1 MNYMKNMKSVNQII
15 QTNSMKKRWF
25 GACLWCTVMMSPSVA
40 IAQHIAVQPV
50 PQEVQMGSRIISFP
64 TALHLV
70 GGDEA
75 NVHAVNLLRTLLPD
89 AVSCSSVST
98 SGRQYRL
105 LIGEKN
111 DKSVKK
117 YRRQI
122 PPHSEG
128 YYLSVGEKEIVVAGY
143 DERGTYYGV
152 QTLRQ
157 LLSAASSASSSSSA
171 SSVSSASMSTS
182 ATPFNSAAFLSDSA
196 VSLSDSAFLPEISV
210 KDYPAVRYRG
220 VVEGFYGTPWSHEA
234 RLRQLRFYGENKM
247 NTYIYGP
254 KNDPYHSC
262 PGWRKPYPE
271 KESAQIRELVK
282 VAAENEVNFVWAIH
296 PGQDIKWND
305 EDRQLLIAKLESM
318 YDLGVRSFAVF
329 FDDISG
335 EGTDPHRQA
344 DLLNYIDRHFV
355 KAKPDVTPLVMCP
368 TEYNR
373 SWSNPKGNYLTTLGE
388 KLDPSIQIMWTGDKV
403 VADIKEESMEW
414 INARIRR
421 PAYIWWNF
429 PVSDYVRDHLLL
441 GPVYGNDTH
450 IASAMSGFV
459 ANPME
464 HAEASK
470 IAIYG
475 VADYAWN
482 PGKYDAQQAW
492 KAAIREV
499 LPGAA
504 GELQFF
510 AAHNSDLGINGHNY
524 RRDESVEVKPVVSR
538 FLKSYLTDATCLT
551 DDYQQLLSLTHR
563 MQAVSDILLVDTENR
578 PLIEEITPWLLQFKL
593 IGEIGEETLQ
603 LAQLV
608 SNGLSVQSVQKKS
621 VCEDFL
627 FKYHH
632 IRALQQQLY
641 LNDQRYNQNAY
652 QPGMRS
658 ASLVIKPLIDKTFV
672 AAVERYNRL
681 TGSSLAAM
689 VEYSPHKLVSDV
701 PQIQHLPL
709 QTRGKQ
715 VLVTPS
721 NEVVRWGAG
730 QKIEIELDKVYPLA
744 GIIVNFSKNEP
755 CLWGRFEIS
764 VDGKQW
770 RTVEH
775 LHQGVRQRVNIKNE
789 PVRFVRF
796 TNFSNDVHEV
806 FFRQFVILLS

>member
-1 MNYMKNMKSVNQII
+1 MNYMKSMKSVNQII
-15 QTNSMKKRWF
+15 QTNSMKKRWL
-25 GACLWCTVMMSPSVA
+25 GACLWCTVLMNPSVA
-40 IAQHIAVQPV
+40 TAQHMAVQPV
-50 PQEVQMGSRIISFP
+50 PQEVQMSGRTLSFP

-70 GGDEA
+70 GSDEA
-75 NVHAVNLLRTLLPD
+75 NVHAVELLRSLLPD
-89 AVSCSSVST
+89 AVPCSLASAA
-98 SGRQYRL
+98 GRQYRI

-122 PPHSEG
+122 PPHAEG
-128 YYLSVGEKEIVVAGY
+128 YYLSVGKKEIVVAGY

-157 LLSAASSASSSSSA
+157 LLSAALSESMSRSASSPKSA
-171 SSVSSASMSTS
+171 SAFSVSPASASASEVV
-182 ATPFNSAAFLSDSA
+182 LSDSA
-196 VSLSDSAFLPEISV
+196 SLPEITV

-220 VVEGFYGTPWSHEA
+220 VVEGFYGIPWSHEA

-282 VAAENEVNFVWAIH
+282 VATENEVNFVWAIH

-305 EDRQLLIAKLESM
+305 EDRRLLIAKLESM
-318 YDLGVRSFAVF
+318 YNLGVRSFAVF

-459 ANPME
+459 TNPME

-482 PGKYDAQQAW
+482 PGQYDAQQTW
-492 KAAIREV
+492 EAAIREV

-524 RRDESVEVKPVVSR
+524 RREESVEVKPVADR
-538 FLKSYLTDATCLT
+538 FLKSYLNDGTWRTE
-551 DDYQQLLSLTHR
+551 DYQQLLSLTRR
-563 MQAVSDILLVDTENR
+563 MQSASDILLVDTENR

-593 IGEIGEETLQ
+593 LGEIGEETLQ
-603 LAQLV
+603 LAQLIANGSV
-608 SNGLSVQSVQKKS
+608 SESFLSS
-621 VCEDFL
+621 
-627 FKYHH
+627 YRH

-641 LNDQRYNQNAY
+641 LNDQRYNQNGY
-652 QPGMRS
+652 QPGMRP
-658 ASLVIKPLIDKTFV
+658 ASLVIKPLIDQTFV

-681 TGSSLAAM
+681 TGSSLAAT

-709 QTRGKQ
+709 QARGKQ

-730 QKIEIELDKVYPLA
+730 QKVEIELDKVYPLT
-744 GIIVNFSKNEP
+744 GIIVNFFKNEP
-755 CLWGRFEIS
+755 CPWGRFEIS

-775 LHQGVRQRVNIKNE
+775 VHQGVRQRVYFKNE

-796 TNFSNDVHEV
+796 TNVSDEAHEV
-806 FFRQFVILLS
+806 FFRQFVIMMK

>member
-1 MNYMKNMKSVNQII
+1 MNYMKSMKSVNQII
-15 QTNSMKKRWF
+15 QTNSMKKRWL
-25 GACLWCTVMMSPSVA
+25 GACLWCTVLMNPSVA
-40 IAQHIAVQPV
+40 TAQHMAVQPV
-50 PQEVQMGSRIISFP
+50 PQEVQMGGRTLSFP

-70 GGDEA
+70 GSDEA
-75 NVHAVNLLRTLLPD
+75 NVHAVELLRSLLPD
-89 AVSCSSVST
+89 AVPCSSASAA
-98 SGRQYRL
+98 GRQYRI

-122 PPHSEG
+122 PPHAEG
-128 YYLSVGEKEIVVAGY
+128 YYLSVGKKEIVVAGY

-157 LLSAASSASSSSSA
+157 LLSAAPSESMSRSASSPKFASA
-171 SSVSSASMSTS
+171 SSVSTASASASEVV
-182 ATPFNSAAFLSDSA
+182 LSDSA
-196 VSLSDSAFLPEISV
+196 SLPEITV

-305 EDRQLLIAKLESM
+305 EDRRLLIAKLESM
-318 YDLGVRSFAVF
+318 YNLGVRSFAVF

-459 ANPME
+459 TNPME

-482 PGKYDAQQAW
+482 PGQYDAQQAW
-492 KAAIREV
+492 EAAIREV

-524 RRDESVEVKPVVSR
+524 RREESVEVKPVADR
-538 FLKSYLTDATCLT
+538 FLKSYLTDGTWRT
-551 DDYQQLLSLTHR
+551 EDYQQLLSLTRR
-563 MQAVSDILLVDTENR
+563 MQSASDILLVDTENR

-593 IGEIGEETLQ
+593 LGEIGEETLQ
-603 LAQLV
+603 LAQLIANGSV
-608 SNGLSVQSVQKKS
+608 SESFLSS
-621 VCEDFL
+621 
-627 FKYHH
+627 YRH

-641 LNDQRYNQNAY
+641 LNDQRYNQNGY
-652 QPGMRS
+652 QPGMRP
-658 ASLVIKPLIDKTFV
+658 ASLVIKPLIDQTFV

-681 TGSSLAAM
+681 TGSSLAAT

-709 QTRGKQ
+709 QARGKQ

-730 QKIEIELDKVYPLA
+730 QKVEIELDKVYPLT
-744 GIIVNFSKNEP
+744 GIIVNFFKNEP
-755 CLWGRFEIS
+755 CPWGRFEIS

-775 LHQGVRQRVNIKNE
+775 VHQGVRQRVYFKNE

-796 TNFSNDVHEV
+796 TNVSDEAHEV
-806 FFRQFVILLS
+806 FFRQFVIMMK

>member
-1 MNYMKNMKSVNQII
+1 MNYMKSMKSVNQII
-15 QTNSMKKRWF
+15 QTNSMKKRWL
-25 GACLWCTVMMSPSVA
+25 GACLWCTVLMNPSVA
-40 IAQHIAVQPV
+40 TAQHMAVQPV
-50 PQEVQMGSRIISFP
+50 PQEVQMSGRTLSFP

-70 GGDEA
+70 GSDEA
-75 NVHAVNLLRTLLPD
+75 NVHAVELLRSLLPD
-89 AVSCSSVST
+89 AVPCSSASAA
-98 SGRQYRL
+98 GRQYRI

-122 PPHSEG
+122 PPYAEG

-157 LLSAASSASSSSSA
+157 LLSAALSESMSRSASSPKSA
-171 SSVSSASMSTS
+171 SAFSVSPASASASEV
-182 ATPFNSAAFLSDSA
+182 ALSDSA
-196 VSLSDSAFLPEISV
+196 SLPEITV

-305 EDRQLLIAKLESM
+305 EDRRLLIAKLESM
-318 YDLGVRSFAVF
+318 YNLGVRSFAVF

-459 ANPME
+459 TNPME

-482 PGKYDAQQAW
+482 PGQYDAQQAW
-492 KAAIREV
+492 EAAIREV

-524 RRDESVEVKPVVSR
+524 RREESVEVKPVADR
-538 FLKSYLTDATCLT
+538 FLKSYLTDGTWRT
-551 DDYQQLLSLTHR
+551 EDYQQLLSLTRR
-563 MQAVSDILLVDTENR
+563 MQSASDILLVDTENR

-593 IGEIGEETLQ
+593 LGEIGEETLQ
-603 LAQLV
+603 LAQLIANGSV
-608 SNGLSVQSVQKKS
+608 SESFLSS
-621 VCEDFL
+621 
-627 FKYHH
+627 YRH

-641 LNDQRYNQNAY
+641 LNDQRYNQNGY
-652 QPGMRS
+652 QPGMRP
-658 ASLVIKPLIDKTFV
+658 ASLVIKPLIDQTFV

-681 TGSSLAAM
+681 TGSSLAAT

-709 QTRGKQ
+709 QARGKQ

-730 QKIEIELDKVYPLA
+730 QKVEIELDKVYPLT
-744 GIIVNFSKNEP
+744 GIIVNFFKNEP
-755 CLWGRFEIS
+755 CPWGRFEIS

-775 LHQGVRQRVNIKNE
+775 VHQGVRQRVYFKNE

-796 TNFSNDVHEV
+796 INVSDEAHEV
-806 FFRQFVILLS
+806 FFRQFVIMMK

>member
-1 MNYMKNMKSVNQII
+1 MNYMKSMKSVNQII
-15 QTNSMKKRWF
+15 QTNSMKKRWL
-25 GACLWCTVMMSPSVA
+25 GACLWCTVLMNPSVA
-40 IAQHIAVQPV
+40 TAQHMAVQPV
-50 PQEVQMGSRIISFP
+50 PQEVQMSGRTLSFP

-70 GGDEA
+70 GSDEA
-75 NVHAVNLLRTLLPD
+75 NVHAVELLRSLLPD
-89 AVSCSSVST
+89 AVPCSLASAA
-98 SGRQYRL
+98 GRQYRI

-122 PPHSEG
+122 PPHAEG
-128 YYLSVGEKEIVVAGY
+128 YYLSVGKKEIVVAGY

-157 LLSAASSASSSSSA
+157 LLSAALSESMSRSASSPKSASA
-171 SSVSSASMSTS
+171 SSVSPASASVSEV
-182 ATPFNSAAFLSDSA
+182 ALSDSA
-196 VSLSDSAFLPEISV
+196 SLPEITV

-220 VVEGFYGTPWSHEA
+220 VVEGFYGIPWSHEA

-282 VAAENEVNFVWAIH
+282 VATENEVNFVWAIH

-305 EDRQLLIAKLESM
+305 EDRRLLIAKLESM
-318 YDLGVRSFAVF
+318 YNLGVRSFAVF

-459 ANPME
+459 TNPME

-482 PGKYDAQQAW
+482 PGQYDAQQTW
-492 KAAIREV
+492 EAAIREV

-524 RRDESVEVKPVVSR
+524 RREESVEVKPVADR
-538 FLKSYLTDATCLT
+538 FLKSYLNDGTWRTE
-551 DDYQQLLSLTHR
+551 DYQQLLSLTRR
-563 MQAVSDILLVDTENR
+563 MQSASDILLVDTENR

-593 IGEIGEETLQ
+593 LGEIGEETLQ
-603 LAQLV
+603 LAQLIANGSV
-608 SNGLSVQSVQKKS
+608 SESFLSS
-621 VCEDFL
+621 
-627 FKYHH
+627 YRH

-641 LNDQRYNQNAY
+641 LNDQRYNQNGY
-652 QPGMRS
+652 QPGMRP
-658 ASLVIKPLIDKTFV
+658 ASLVIKPLIDQTFV

-681 TGSSLAAM
+681 TGSSLAAT

-709 QTRGKQ
+709 QARGKQ

-730 QKIEIELDKVYPLA
+730 QKVEIELDKVYPLT
-744 GIIVNFSKNEP
+744 GIIVNFFKNEP
-755 CLWGRFEIS
+755 CPWGRFEIS

-775 LHQGVRQRVNIKNE
+775 VHQGVRQRVYFKNE

-796 TNFSNDVHEV
+796 TNVSDEAHEV
-806 FFRQFVILLS
+806 FFRQFVIMMK

>member
-1 MNYMKNMKSVNQII
+1 MNYMKSMKSVNQII
-15 QTNSMKKRWF
+15 QTNSMKKRWL
-25 GACLWCTVMMSPSVA
+25 GACLWCTVLMSPSVA
-40 IAQHIAVQPV
+40 TAQHMAVQPV
-50 PQEVQMGSRIISFP
+50 PQEVQMSGRTLSFP

-70 GGDEA
+70 GSDEA
-75 NVHAVNLLRTLLPD
+75 NVHAVELLRSLLPD
-89 AVSCSSVST
+89 AVPCSSASAA
-98 SGRQYRL
+98 GRQYRI

-122 PPHSEG
+122 PPHAEG
-128 YYLSVGEKEIVVAGY
+128 YYLSVGKKEIVVAGY

-157 LLSAASSASSSSSA
+157 LLSAALSESMSRSASSPKSASA
-171 SSVSSASMSTS
+171 SSVSPASASASEV
-182 ATPFNSAAFLSDSA
+182 ALSDSA
-196 VSLSDSAFLPEISV
+196 SLPEITV

-305 EDRQLLIAKLESM
+305 EDRRLLIAKLESM
-318 YDLGVRSFAVF
+318 YNLGVRSFAVF

-459 ANPME
+459 TNPME

-482 PGKYDAQQAW
+482 PGQYDAQQAW
-492 KAAIREV
+492 EAAIREV

-524 RRDESVEVKPVVSR
+524 RREESVEVKPVADR
-538 FLKSYLTDATCLT
+538 FLKSYLTDGTWRT
-551 DDYQQLLSLTHR
+551 EDYQQLLSLTRR
-563 MQAVSDILLVDTENR
+563 MQSASDILLVDTENR

-593 IGEIGEETLQ
+593 LGEIGEETLQ
-603 LAQLV
+603 LAQLIANGSV
-608 SNGLSVQSVQKKS
+608 SESFLSS
-621 VCEDFL
+621 
-627 FKYHH
+627 YRH

-641 LNDQRYNQNAY
+641 LNDQRYNQNGY
-652 QPGMRS
+652 QPGMRP
-658 ASLVIKPLIDKTFV
+658 ASLVIKPLIDQTFV

-681 TGSSLAAM
+681 TGSSLAAT

-709 QTRGKQ
+709 QARGKQ

-730 QKIEIELDKVYPLA
+730 QKVEIELDKVYPLT
-744 GIIVNFSKNEP
+744 GIIVNFFKNEP
-755 CLWGRFEIS
+755 CPWGRFEIS

-775 LHQGVRQRVNIKNE
+775 VHQGVRQRVYFKNE

-796 TNFSNDVHEV
+796 TNVSDEAHEV
-806 FFRQFVILLS
+806 FFRQFVIMMK

>member
-1 MNYMKNMKSVNQII
+1 MNYMKSMKSENQII
-15 QTNSMKKRWF
+15 QTNSMKKRWL
-25 GACLWCTVMMSPSVA
+25 GACLWCTVLMNPSVA
-40 IAQHIAVQPV
+40 TAQHMAVQPV
-50 PQEVQMGSRIISFP
+50 PQEVQMSGRTLSFP

-70 GGDEA
+70 GSDEA
-75 NVHAVNLLRTLLPD
+75 NVHAVELLRSLLPD
-89 AVSCSSVST
+89 AVPCSSASAA
-98 SGRQYRL
+98 GRQYRI

-122 PPHSEG
+122 PPYAEG

-157 LLSAASSASSSSSA
+157 LLSAALSESMSRSA
-171 SSVSSASMSTS
+171 SSVSPASASASEV
-182 ATPFNSAAFLSDSA
+182 ALADSA
-196 VSLSDSAFLPEISV
+196 SLPEITV

-247 NTYIYGP
+247 NIYIYGP

-282 VAAENEVNFVWAIH
+282 VATENEVNFVWAIH

-305 EDRQLLIAKLESM
+305 EDRRLLIAKLESM
-318 YDLGVRSFAVF
+318 YNLGVRSFAVF

-459 ANPME
+459 TNPME

-482 PGKYDAQQAW
+482 PGQYDAQQAW
-492 KAAIREV
+492 EAAIREV

-524 RRDESVEVKPVVSR
+524 RREESVEVKPVADR
-538 FLKSYLTDATCLT
+538 FLKSYLTDGTWRT
-551 DDYQQLLSLTHR
+551 EDYQQLLSLTRR
-563 MQAVSDILLVDTENR
+563 MQSASDILLVDTENR

-593 IGEIGEETLQ
+593 LGEIGEETLQ
-603 LAQLV
+603 LAQLIANGSV
-608 SNGLSVQSVQKKS
+608 SESFLSS
-621 VCEDFL
+621 
-627 FKYHH
+627 YRH

-641 LNDQRYNQNAY
+641 LNDQRYNQNGY
-652 QPGMRS
+652 QPGMRP
-658 ASLVIKPLIDKTFV
+658 ASLVIKPLIDQTFV

-681 TGSSLAAM
+681 TGSSLAAT

-709 QTRGKQ
+709 QARGKQ

-730 QKIEIELDKVYPLA
+730 QKVEIELDKVYPLT
-744 GIIVNFSKNEP
+744 GIIVNFFKNEP
-755 CLWGRFEIS
+755 CPWGRFEIS

-775 LHQGVRQRVNIKNE
+775 VHQGVRQRVYFKNE

-796 TNFSNDVHEV
+796 TNVSDEAHEV
-806 FFRQFVILLS
+806 FFRQFVIMMK

>member
-1 MNYMKNMKSVNQII
+1 MNYMKSMKSENQII
-15 QTNSMKKRWF
+15 QTNSMKKRWL
-25 GACLWCTVMMSPSVA
+25 GACLWCTVLMNPSVA
-40 IAQHIAVQPV
+40 TAQHMAVQPV
-50 PQEVQMGSRIISFP
+50 PQEVQMSGRTLSFP

-70 GGDEA
+70 GSDEA
-75 NVHAVNLLRTLLPD
+75 NVHAVELLRSLLPD
-89 AVSCSSVST
+89 AVPCSSASAA
-98 SGRQYRL
+98 GRQYRI

-122 PPHSEG
+122 PPHAEG
-128 YYLSVGEKEIVVAGY
+128 YYLSVGKKEIVVAGY

-157 LLSAASSASSSSSA
+157 LLSAALSESMSRSASSPKSA
-171 SSVSSASMSTS
+171 SAFSVSPASASASEVV
-182 ATPFNSAAFLSDSA
+182 LSDSA
-196 VSLSDSAFLPEISV
+196 SLPEITV

-305 EDRQLLIAKLESM
+305 EDRRLLIAKLESM
-318 YDLGVRSFAVF
+318 YNLGVRSFAVF

-459 ANPME
+459 TNPME

-482 PGKYDAQQAW
+482 PGQYDAQQAW
-492 KAAIREV
+492 EAAIREV

-524 RRDESVEVKPVVSR
+524 RREESVEVKPVADR
-538 FLKSYLTDATCLT
+538 FLKSYLTDGTWRT
-551 DDYQQLLSLTHR
+551 EDYQLLLSLTRR
-563 MQAVSDILLVDTENR
+563 MQSASDILLVDTENR
-578 PLIEEITPWLLQFKL
+578 PLIKEITPWLLQFKL
-593 IGEIGEETLQ
+593 LGEIGEETLQ
-603 LAQLV
+603 LAQLIANGSV
-608 SNGLSVQSVQKKS
+608 SESFLSS
-621 VCEDFL
+621 
-627 FKYHH
+627 YRH

-641 LNDQRYNQNAY
+641 LNDQRYNQNGY
-652 QPGMRS
+652 QPGMRP
-658 ASLVIKPLIDKTFV
+658 ASLVIKPLIDQTFV

-681 TGSSLAAM
+681 TGSSLAAT

-709 QTRGKQ
+709 QARGKQ

-730 QKIEIELDKVYPLA
+730 QKVEIELDKVYPLT
-744 GIIVNFSKNEP
+744 GIIVNFFKNEP
-755 CLWGRFEIS
+755 CPWGRFEIS

-775 LHQGVRQRVNIKNE
+775 VHQGVRQRVYFKNE

-796 TNFSNDVHEV
+796 TNVSDEAHEV
-806 FFRQFVILLS
+806 FFRQFVIMMK

>member
-1 MNYMKNMKSVNQII
+1 MNYMKSMKSVNQII
-15 QTNSMKKRWF
+15 QTNSMKKRWL
-25 GACLWCTVMMSPSVA
+25 GACLWCTVLMNPSVA
-40 IAQHIAVQPV
+40 TAQHMAVQPV
-50 PQEVQMGSRIISFP
+50 PQEVQMSGRTLSFP

-70 GGDEA
+70 GSDEA
-75 NVHAVNLLRTLLPD
+75 NVHAVELLRSLLPD
-89 AVSCSSVST
+89 AVPCSSASAA
-98 SGRQYRL
+98 GRQYRI

-122 PPHSEG
+122 PPHAEG
-128 YYLSVGEKEIVVAGY
+128 YYLSVGKKEIVVAGY

-157 LLSAASSASSSSSA
+157 LLSAALSESMSRSASSPKSA
-171 SSVSSASMSTS
+171 SAFSVSPASASASEV
-182 ATPFNSAAFLSDSA
+182 ALSDSA
-196 VSLSDSAFLPEISV
+196 SLPEITV

-305 EDRQLLIAKLESM
+305 EDRRLLIAKLESM
-318 YDLGVRSFAVF
+318 YNLGVRSFAVF

-459 ANPME
+459 TNPME

-482 PGKYDAQQAW
+482 PGQYDAQQAW
-492 KAAIREV
+492 EAAIREV

-524 RRDESVEVKPVVSR
+524 RREESVEVKPVADR
-538 FLKSYLTDATCLT
+538 FLKSYLTDGTWRT
-551 DDYQQLLSLTHR
+551 EDYQQLLSLTRR
-563 MQAVSDILLVDTENR
+563 MQSASDILLVDTENR

-593 IGEIGEETLQ
+593 LGEIGEETLQ
-603 LAQLV
+603 LAQLIANGSV
-608 SNGLSVQSVQKKS
+608 SESFLSS
-621 VCEDFL
+621 
-627 FKYHH
+627 YRH

-641 LNDQRYNQNAY
+641 LNDQRYNQNGY
-652 QPGMRS
+652 QPGMRP
-658 ASLVIKPLIDKTFV
+658 ASLVIKPLIDQTFV

-681 TGSSLAAM
+681 TGSSLAAT

-709 QTRGKQ
+709 QARGKQ

-730 QKIEIELDKVYPLA
+730 QKVEIELDKVYPLT
-744 GIIVNFSKNEP
+744 GIIVNFFKNEP
-755 CLWGRFEIS
+755 CPWGRFEIS

-775 LHQGVRQRVNIKNE
+775 VHQGVRQRVYFKNE

-796 TNFSNDVHEV
+796 TNVSDEAHEV
-806 FFRQFVILLS
+806 FFRQFVIMMK

>member
-1 MNYMKNMKSVNQII
+1 MKSMKSVNQII
-15 QTNSMKKRWF
+15 QTNSMKKRWL
-25 GACLWCTVMMSPSVA
+25 GACLWCTVLMNPSVA
-40 IAQHIAVQPV
+40 TAQHTCVQPV
-50 PQEVQMGSRIISFP
+50 PQEVQMGGRTLSFP

-75 NVHAVNLLRTLLPD
+75 NVHAVELLRSLLPD
-89 AVSCSSVST
+89 AVPCSSASAA
-98 SGRQYRL
+98 GRQYRI

-122 PPHSEG
+122 PPHAEG

-157 LLSAASSASSSSSA
+157 LLSAATSESMPASSASA
-171 SSVSSASMSTS
+171 SSEPMPASSTS
-182 ATPFNSAAFLSDSA
+182 APSASEVALADSA
-196 VSLSDSAFLPEISV
+196 SIPEITV

-305 EDRQLLIAKLESM
+305 EDRRLLIAKLESM
-318 YDLGVRSFAVF
+318 YNLGVRSFAVF

-403 VADIKEESMEW
+403 VVDIKEESMEW

-459 ANPME
+459 TNPME

-482 PGKYDAQQAW
+482 PGQYDAQRAW
-492 KAAIREV
+492 EAAIREV

-524 RRDESVEVKPVVSR
+524 RREESVEVKPVADR
-538 FLKSYLTDATCLT
+538 FLKSYLTDGTWRT
-551 DDYQQLLSLTHR
+551 EDYQQLLSLTRR
-563 MQAVSDILLVDTENR
+563 MQSASDILLVDTENR

-593 IGEIGEETLQ
+593 LGEIGEETLQ
-603 LAQLV
+603 LAQLIANGAV
-608 SNGLSVQSVQKKS
+608 SESFLSS
-621 VCEDFL
+621 
-627 FKYHH
+627 YRH

-641 LNDQRYNQNAY
+641 LNDQRYNQNGY
-652 QPGMRS
+652 QPGMRP
-658 ASLVIKPLIDKTFV
+658 ASLVIKPLIDQTFV

-681 TGSSLAAM
+681 TGSSLAAT

-709 QTRGKQ
+709 QARGKQ

-730 QKIEIELDKVYPLA
+730 QKVEIELDKVYPLT
-744 GIIVNFSKNEP
+744 GIIVNFFKNEP
-755 CLWGRFEIS
+755 CPWGRFEIS

-775 LHQGVRQRVNIKNE
+775 VHQGVRQRVYFKNE

-796 TNFSNDVHEV
+796 TNVSDEAHEV
-806 FFRQFVILLS
+806 FFRQFVIMMK

>member
-1 MNYMKNMKSVNQII
+1 MNYMKSMKSENQII
-15 QTNSMKKRWF
+15 QTNSMKKRWL
-25 GACLWCTVMMSPSVA
+25 GACLWCTVLMNPSVA
-40 IAQHIAVQPV
+40 TAQHMAVQPV
-50 PQEVQMGSRIISFP
+50 PQEVQMSGRTLSFP

-70 GGDEA
+70 GSDEA
-75 NVHAVNLLRTLLPD
+75 NVHAVELLRSLLPD
-89 AVSCSSVST
+89 AVPCSSASAA
-98 SGRQYRL
+98 GRQYRI

-122 PPHSEG
+122 PPHAEG

-157 LLSAASSASSSSSA
+157 LLSTALSESMSRSASSPKSASA
-171 SSVSSASMSTS
+171 SSVSPASASASEV
-182 ATPFNSAAFLSDSA
+182 ALSDSA
-196 VSLSDSAFLPEISV
+196 SLPEITV

-247 NTYIYGP
+247 NIYIYGP

-282 VAAENEVNFVWAIH
+282 VATENEVNFVWAIH

-305 EDRQLLIAKLESM
+305 EDRRLLIAKLESM
-318 YDLGVRSFAVF
+318 YNLGVRSFAVF

-459 ANPME
+459 TNPME

-482 PGKYDAQQAW
+482 PGQYDAQRAW
-492 KAAIREV
+492 EAAIREV

-524 RRDESVEVKPVVSR
+524 RREESVEVKPVADR
-538 FLKSYLTDATCLT
+538 FLKSYLTDGTWRT
-551 DDYQQLLSLTHR
+551 EDYQLLLSLTRR
-563 MQAVSDILLVDTENR
+563 MQSASDILLVDTENR

-593 IGEIGEETLQ
+593 LGEIGEETLQ
-603 LAQLV
+603 LAQLIANGSV
-608 SNGLSVQSVQKKS
+608 SESFLSS
-621 VCEDFL
+621 
-627 FKYHH
+627 YRH

-641 LNDQRYNQNAY
+641 LNDQRYNQNGY
-652 QPGMRS
+652 QPGMRP
-658 ASLVIKPLIDKTFV
+658 ASLVIKPLIDQTFV

-681 TGSSLAAM
+681 TGSSLAAT

-709 QTRGKQ
+709 QARGKQ

-730 QKIEIELDKVYPLA
+730 QKVEIELDKVYPLT
-744 GIIVNFSKNEP
+744 GIIVNFFKNEP
-755 CLWGRFEIS
+755 CPWGRFEIS

-775 LHQGVRQRVNIKNE
+775 VHQGVRQRVYFKNE

-796 TNFSNDVHEV
+796 TNVSDEAHEV
-806 FFRQFVILLS
+806 FFRQFVIMMK

>member
-1 MNYMKNMKSVNQII
+1 MNYMKSMKSENQII
-15 QTNSMKKRWF
+15 QTNSMKKRWL
-25 GACLWCTVMMSPSVA
+25 GACLWCTVLMNPSVA
-40 IAQHIAVQPV
+40 TAQHMAVQPV
-50 PQEVQMGSRIISFP
+50 PQEVQMSGRTLSFP

-70 GGDEA
+70 GSDEA
-75 NVHAVNLLRTLLPD
+75 NVHAVELLRSLLPD
-89 AVSCSSVST
+89 AVPCSSASAA
-98 SGRQYRL
+98 GRQYRI

-122 PPHSEG
+122 PPHAEG

-157 LLSAASSASSSSSA
+157 LLSAALSESMSRSASSPKSASA
-171 SSVSSASMSTS
+171 SSVSPASASASEV
-182 ATPFNSAAFLSDSA
+182 ALSDSA
-196 VSLSDSAFLPEISV
+196 SLPEITV

-305 EDRQLLIAKLESM
+305 EDRRLLIAKLESM
-318 YDLGVRSFAVF
+318 YNLGVRSFAVF

-459 ANPME
+459 TNPME

-482 PGKYDAQQAW
+482 PGQYDAQQAW
-492 KAAIREV
+492 EAAIREV

-524 RRDESVEVKPVVSR
+524 RREESVEVKPVADR
-538 FLKSYLTDATCLT
+538 FLKSYLTDGTWRT
-551 DDYQQLLSLTHR
+551 EDYQQLLSLTRR
-563 MQAVSDILLVDTENR
+563 MQSASDILLVDTENR

-593 IGEIGEETLQ
+593 LGEIGEETLQ
-603 LAQLV
+603 LAQLIANGSV
-608 SNGLSVQSVQKKS
+608 SESFLSS
-621 VCEDFL
+621 
-627 FKYHH
+627 YRH

-641 LNDQRYNQNAY
+641 LNDQRYNQNGY
-652 QPGMRS
+652 QPGMRP
-658 ASLVIKPLIDKTFV
+658 ASLVIKPLIDQTFV

-681 TGSSLAAM
+681 TGSSLAAT

-709 QTRGKQ
+709 QARGKQ

-730 QKIEIELDKVYPLA
+730 QKVEIELDKVYPLT
-744 GIIVNFSKNEP
+744 GIIVNFFKNEP
-755 CLWGRFEIS
+755 CPWGRFEIS

-775 LHQGVRQRVNIKNE
+775 VHQGVRQRVYFKNE

-796 TNFSNDVHEV
+796 TNVSDEAHEV
-806 FFRQFVILLS
+806 FFRQFVIMMK

>member
-1 MNYMKNMKSVNQII
+1 MNYMKSMKSVNQII
-15 QTNSMKKRWF
+15 QTNSMKKRWL
-25 GACLWCTVMMSPSVA
+25 GACLWCTVLMNPSVA
-40 IAQHIAVQPV
+40 TAQHMAVQPV
-50 PQEVQMGSRIISFP
+50 PQEVQMSGRTLSFP

-70 GGDEA
+70 GSDEA
-75 NVHAVNLLRTLLPD
+75 NVHAVELLRSLLPD
-89 AVSCSSVST
+89 AVPCSLASAA
-98 SGRQYRL
+98 GRQYRI

-122 PPHSEG
+122 PPHAEG
-128 YYLSVGEKEIVVAGY
+128 YYLSVGKKEIVVAGY

-157 LLSAASSASSSSSA
+157 LLSAALSESISRSASSPKSASA
-171 SSVSSASMSTS
+171 SSVSPASASVSEV
-182 ATPFNSAAFLSDSA
+182 ALSDSA
-196 VSLSDSAFLPEISV
+196 SLPEITV

-220 VVEGFYGTPWSHEA
+220 VVEGFYGIPWSHEA

-282 VAAENEVNFVWAIH
+282 VATENEVNFVWAIH

-305 EDRQLLIAKLESM
+305 EDRRLLIAKLESM
-318 YDLGVRSFAVF
+318 YNLGVRSFAVF

-459 ANPME
+459 TNPME

-482 PGKYDAQQAW
+482 PGQYDAQQAW
-492 KAAIREV
+492 EAAIREV

-524 RRDESVEVKPVVSR
+524 RREESVEVKPVADR
-538 FLKSYLTDATCLT
+538 FLKSYLTDGTWRT
-551 DDYQQLLSLTHR
+551 EDYQQLLSLTRR
-563 MQAVSDILLVDTENR
+563 MQSASDILLVDTENR

-593 IGEIGEETLQ
+593 LGEIGEETLQ
-603 LAQLV
+603 LAQLIANGSV
-608 SNGLSVQSVQKKS
+608 SESFLSS
-621 VCEDFL
+621 
-627 FKYHH
+627 YRH

-641 LNDQRYNQNAY
+641 LNDQRYNQNGY
-652 QPGMRS
+652 QPGMRP
-658 ASLVIKPLIDKTFV
+658 ASLVIKPLIDQTFV

-681 TGSSLAAM
+681 TGSSLAAT

-709 QTRGKQ
+709 QARGKQ

-730 QKIEIELDKVYPLA
+730 QKVEIELDKVYPLT
-744 GIIVNFSKNEP
+744 GIIVNFFKNEP
-755 CLWGRFEIS
+755 CPWGRFEIS

-775 LHQGVRQRVNIKNE
+775 VHQGVRQRVYFKNE

-796 TNFSNDVHEV
+796 TNVSDEAHEV
-806 FFRQFVILLS
+806 FFRQFVIMMK

>member
-1 MNYMKNMKSVNQII
+1 MNYMKSMKSENQII
-15 QTNSMKKRWF
+15 QTNSMKKRWL
-25 GACLWCTVMMSPSVA
+25 GACLWCTVLMNPSVA
-40 IAQHIAVQPV
+40 TAQHMAVQPV
-50 PQEVQMGSRIISFP
+50 PQEVQMSGRTLSFP

-70 GGDEA
+70 GSDEA
-75 NVHAVNLLRTLLPD
+75 NVHAVELLRSLLPD
-89 AVSCSSVST
+89 AVPCSSASAA
-98 SGRQYRL
+98 GRQYRI

-122 PPHSEG
+122 PPHAEG

-157 LLSAASSASSSSSA
+157 LLSAALSESMSRSASSPKSASA
-171 SSVSSASMSTS
+171 SSVSPASASASEV
-182 ATPFNSAAFLSDSA
+182 ALSDSA
-196 VSLSDSAFLPEISV
+196 SLPEITV

-305 EDRQLLIAKLESM
+305 EDRRLLIAKLESM
-318 YDLGVRSFAVF
+318 YNLGVRSFAVF

-459 ANPME
+459 TNPME

-482 PGKYDAQQAW
+482 PGQYDAQQTW
-492 KAAIREV
+492 EAAIREV

-524 RRDESVEVKPVVSR
+524 RREESVEVKPVADR
-538 FLKSYLTDATCLT
+538 FLKSYLTDGTWRT
-551 DDYQQLLSLTHR
+551 EDYQQLLSLTRR
-563 MQAVSDILLVDTENR
+563 MQSASDILLVDTENR

-593 IGEIGEETLQ
+593 LGEIGEETLQ
-603 LAQLV
+603 LAQLIANGSV
-608 SNGLSVQSVQKKS
+608 SESFLSS
-621 VCEDFL
+621 
-627 FKYHH
+627 YRH

-641 LNDQRYNQNAY
+641 LNDQRYNQNGY
-652 QPGMRS
+652 QPGMRP
-658 ASLVIKPLIDKTFV
+658 ASLVIKPLIDQTFV

-681 TGSSLAAM
+681 TGSSLAAT

-709 QTRGKQ
+709 QARGKQ

-730 QKIEIELDKVYPLA
+730 QKVEIELDKVYPLT
-744 GIIVNFSKNEP
+744 GIIVNFFKNEP
-755 CLWGRFEIS
+755 CPWGRFEIS

-775 LHQGVRQRVNIKNE
+775 VHQGVRQRVYFKNE

-796 TNFSNDVHEV
+796 TNVSDEAHEV
-806 FFRQFVILLS
+806 FFRQFVIMMK

>member
-1 MNYMKNMKSVNQII
+1 MNYMKSMKSENQII
-15 QTNSMKKRWF
+15 QTNSMKKRWL
-25 GACLWCTVMMSPSVA
+25 GACLWCTVLMNPSVA
-40 IAQHIAVQPV
+40 TAQHMAVQPV
-50 PQEVQMGSRIISFP
+50 PQEVQMSGRTLSFP

-70 GGDEA
+70 GSDEA
-75 NVHAVNLLRTLLPD
+75 NVHAVELLRSLLPD
-89 AVSCSSVST
+89 AVPCSSASAA
-98 SGRQYRL
+98 GRQYRI

-122 PPHSEG
+122 PPHAEG
-128 YYLSVGEKEIVVAGY
+128 YYLSVGKKEIVVAGY

-157 LLSAASSASSSSSA
+157 LLSAALSESMSRSASSPKFASA
-171 SSVSSASMSTS
+171 SSVSTASASVSEV
-182 ATPFNSAAFLSDSA
+182 ALSDSA
-196 VSLSDSAFLPEISV
+196 SLPEITV

-282 VAAENEVNFVWAIH
+282 VATENEVNFVWAIH

-305 EDRQLLIAKLESM
+305 EGRRLLIAKLESM
-318 YDLGVRSFAVF
+318 YNLGVRSFAVF

-403 VADIKEESMEW
+403 VADIKEESMAW

-459 ANPME
+459 TNPME

-482 PGKYDAQQAW
+482 PGQYDAQQAW
-492 KAAIREV
+492 EAAIREV

-524 RRDESVEVKPVVSR
+524 RREESVEVKPVADR
-538 FLKSYLTDATCLT
+538 FLKSYLTDGTWRT
-551 DDYQQLLSLTHR
+551 EDYQQLLSLTRR
-563 MQAVSDILLVDTENR
+563 MQSASDILLVDTENR

-593 IGEIGEETLQ
+593 LGEIGEETLQ
-603 LAQLV
+603 LAQLI
-608 SNGLSVQSVQKKS
+608 SNGSVSESFLSS
-621 VCEDFL
+621 
-627 FKYHH
+627 YRH

-641 LNDQRYNQNAY
+641 LNDQRYNQNGY
-652 QPGMRS
+652 QPGMRP
-658 ASLVIKPLIDKTFV
+658 ASLVIKPLIDQTFV

-681 TGSSLAAM
+681 TGSSLAAT

-709 QTRGKQ
+709 QARGKQ

-730 QKIEIELDKVYPLA
+730 QKVEIELDKVYPLT
-744 GIIVNFSKNEP
+744 GIIVNFFKNEP
-755 CLWGRFEIS
+755 CPWGRFEIS

-775 LHQGVRQRVNIKNE
+775 VHQGVRQRVYFKNE

-796 TNFSNDVHEV
+796 TNVSDEAHEV
-806 FFRQFVILLS
+806 FFRQFVIMMK

>member
-1 MNYMKNMKSVNQII
+1 MNYMKSMKSVNQII
-15 QTNSMKKRWF
+15 QTNSMKKRWL
-25 GACLWCTVMMSPSVA
+25 GACLWCTVLMNPSVA
-40 IAQHIAVQPV
+40 TAQHMAVQPV
-50 PQEVQMGSRIISFP
+50 PQAVQMSGRTLSFP

-70 GGDEA
+70 GSDEA
-75 NVHAVNLLRTLLPD
+75 NVHAVDLLRSLLPD
-89 AVSCSSVST
+89 AVPCSSASAA
-98 SGRQYRL
+98 GRQYRI

-122 PPHSEG
+122 PPHAEG
-128 YYLSVGEKEIVVAGY
+128 YYLSVGKKEIVVAGY

-157 LLSAASSASSSSSA
+157 LLSAAPSESMSRSASSPKFASA
-171 SSVSSASMSTS
+171 SSVSTASASASEVV
-182 ATPFNSAAFLSDSA
+182 LSDSA
-196 VSLSDSAFLPEISV
+196 SLPEITV

-305 EDRQLLIAKLESM
+305 EDRRLLIAKLESM
-318 YDLGVRSFAVF
+318 YNLGVRSFAVF

-459 ANPME
+459 TNPME

-482 PGKYDAQQAW
+482 PGQYDAQQAW
-492 KAAIREV
+492 EAAIREV

-524 RRDESVEVKPVVSR
+524 RREESVEVKPVADR
-538 FLKSYLTDATCLT
+538 FLKSYLTDGTWRT
-551 DDYQQLLSLTHR
+551 EDYQQLLSLTRR
-563 MQAVSDILLVDTENR
+563 MQSASDILLVDTENR

-593 IGEIGEETLQ
+593 LGEIGEETLQ
-603 LAQLV
+603 LAQLIANGSV
-608 SNGLSVQSVQKKS
+608 SESFLSS
-621 VCEDFL
+621 
-627 FKYHH
+627 YRH

-641 LNDQRYNQNAY
+641 LNDQRYNQNGY
-652 QPGMRS
+652 QPGMRP
-658 ASLVIKPLIDKTFV
+658 ASLVIKPLIDQTFV

-681 TGSSLAAM
+681 TGSSLAAT

-709 QTRGKQ
+709 QARGKQ

-730 QKIEIELDKVYPLA
+730 QKVEIELDKVYPLT
-744 GIIVNFSKNEP
+744 GIIVNFFKNEP
-755 CLWGRFEIS
+755 CPWGRFEIS

-775 LHQGVRQRVNIKNE
+775 VHQGVRQRVYFKNE

-796 TNFSNDVHEV
+796 TNVSDEAHEV
-806 FFRQFVILLS
+806 FFRQFVIMMK

>member
-1 MNYMKNMKSVNQII
+1 MNYMKSMKSVNQII
-15 QTNSMKKRWF
+15 QTNSMKKRWL
-25 GACLWCTVMMSPSVA
+25 GACLWCTVLMNPSVA
-40 IAQHIAVQPV
+40 TAQHMAVQPV
-50 PQEVQMGSRIISFP
+50 PQEVQMSGRTLSFP

-70 GGDEA
+70 GSDEA
-75 NVHAVNLLRTLLPD
+75 NVHAVELLRSLLPD
-89 AVSCSSVST
+89 AVPCSSASAA
-98 SGRQYRL
+98 GRQYRI

-122 PPHSEG
+122 PPHAEG
-128 YYLSVGEKEIVVAGY
+128 YYLSVGKKEIVVAGY

-157 LLSAASSASSSSSA
+157 LLSAALSESMSRSASSPKSA
-171 SSVSSASMSTS
+171 SAFSVSPASASASEV
-182 ATPFNSAAFLSDSA
+182 ALSDSA
-196 VSLSDSAFLPEISV
+196 SLPEITV

-305 EDRQLLIAKLESM
+305 EDRRLLIAKLESM
-318 YDLGVRSFAVF
+318 YNLGVRSFAVF

-459 ANPME
+459 TNPME

-482 PGKYDAQQAW
+482 PGQYDAQQTW
-492 KAAIREV
+492 EAAIREV

-524 RRDESVEVKPVVSR
+524 RREESVEVKPVADR
-538 FLKSYLTDATCLT
+538 FLKSYLTDGTWRT
-551 DDYQQLLSLTHR
+551 EDYQLLLSLTRR
-563 MQAVSDILLVDTENR
+563 MQSASDILLVDTENR

-593 IGEIGEETLQ
+593 LGEIGEETLQ
-603 LAQLV
+603 LAQLIANGSV
-608 SNGLSVQSVQKKS
+608 SESFLSS
-621 VCEDFL
+621 
-627 FKYHH
+627 YRH

-641 LNDQRYNQNAY
+641 LNDQRYNQNGY
-652 QPGMRS
+652 QPGMRP
-658 ASLVIKPLIDKTFV
+658 ASLVIKPLIDQTFV

-681 TGSSLAAM
+681 TGSSLAAT

-709 QTRGKQ
+709 QARGKQ

-730 QKIEIELDKVYPLA
+730 QKVEIELDKVYPLT
-744 GIIVNFSKNEP
+744 GIIVNFFKNEP
-755 CLWGRFEIS
+755 CPWGRFEIS

-775 LHQGVRQRVNIKNE
+775 VHQGVRQRVYFKNE

-796 TNFSNDVHEV
+796 TNVSDEAHEV
-806 FFRQFVILLS
+806 FFRQFVIMMK

>member
-1 MNYMKNMKSVNQII
+1 MKSMKSVNQII
-15 QTNSMKKRWF
+15 QTNSMKKRWL
-25 GACLWCTVMMSPSVA
+25 GACLWCTVLMNPTVA
-40 IAQHIAVQPV
+40 TAQHTCVQPV
-50 PQEVQMGSRIISFP
+50 PQEVQMGGRTLSFP

-75 NVHAVNLLRTLLPD
+75 NVHAVELLRSLLPD
-89 AVSCSSVST
+89 AVPCSSASAA
-98 SGRQYRL
+98 GRQYRI

-122 PPHSEG
+122 PPHAEG

-157 LLSAASSASSSSSA
+157 LLSSALSESMPASSASASPESMPASA
-171 SSVSSASMSTS
+171 SASEVV
-182 ATPFNSAAFLSDSA
+182 LSDSA
-196 VSLSDSAFLPEISV
+196 SLPEITV

-305 EDRQLLIAKLESM
+305 EDRRLLIAKLESM
-318 YDLGVRSFAVF
+318 YNLGVRSFAVF

-459 ANPME
+459 TNPME

-482 PGKYDAQQAW
+482 PGQYDAQQAW
-492 KAAIREV
+492 EAAIREV

-524 RRDESVEVKPVVSR
+524 RREESVEVKPVADR
-538 FLKSYLTDATCLT
+538 FLKSYLTDGTWRT
-551 DDYQQLLSLTHR
+551 EDYQQLLSLTRR
-563 MQAVSDILLVDTENR
+563 MQSASDILLVDTENR

-593 IGEIGEETLQ
+593 LGEIGEETLQ
-603 LAQLV
+603 LAQLIANGSV
-608 SNGLSVQSVQKKS
+608 SESFLSS
-621 VCEDFL
+621 
-627 FKYHH
+627 YRH

-641 LNDQRYNQNAY
+641 LNDQRYNQNGY
-652 QPGMRS
+652 QPGMRP
-658 ASLVIKPLIDKTFV
+658 ASLVIKPLIDQTFV

-681 TGSSLAAM
+681 TGSSLAAT

-709 QTRGKQ
+709 QARGKQ

-730 QKIEIELDKVYPLA
+730 QKVEIELDKVYPLT
-744 GIIVNFSKNEP
+744 GIIVNFFKNEP
-755 CLWGRFEIS
+755 CPWGRFEIS

-775 LHQGVRQRVNIKNE
+775 VHQGVRQRVYFKNE

-796 TNFSNDVHEV
+796 TNVSDEAHEV
-806 FFRQFVILLS
+806 FFRQFVIMMK

>member
-1 MNYMKNMKSVNQII
+1 MNYMKSMKSVNQII
-15 QTNSMKKRWF
+15 QTNSMKKRWL
-25 GACLWCTVMMSPSVA
+25 GACLWCTVLMNPSVA
-40 IAQHIAVQPV
+40 TAQHMAVQPV
-50 PQEVQMGSRIISFP
+50 PQEVQMSGRTLSFP

-70 GGDEA
+70 GSDEA
-75 NVHAVNLLRTLLPD
+75 NVHAVELLRSLLPD
-89 AVSCSSVST
+89 AVPCSLASAA
-98 SGRQYRL
+98 GRQYRI

-122 PPHSEG
+122 PPHAEG
-128 YYLSVGEKEIVVAGY
+128 YYLSVGKKEIVVAGY

-157 LLSAASSASSSSSA
+157 LLSAALSESISRSASSPKSASA
-171 SSVSSASMSTS
+171 SSVSPASASVSEV
-182 ATPFNSAAFLSDSA
+182 ALSDSA
-196 VSLSDSAFLPEISV
+196 SLPEITV

-220 VVEGFYGTPWSHEA
+220 VVEGFYGIPWSHEA

-282 VAAENEVNFVWAIH
+282 VATENEVNFVWAIH

-305 EDRQLLIAKLESM
+305 EDRRLLIAKLESM
-318 YDLGVRSFAVF
+318 YNLGVRSFAVF

-459 ANPME
+459 TNPME

-482 PGKYDAQQAW
+482 PGQYDAQQTW
-492 KAAIREV
+492 EAAIREV

-524 RRDESVEVKPVVSR
+524 RREESVEVKPVADR
-538 FLKSYLTDATCLT
+538 FLKSYLTDGTWRT
-551 DDYQQLLSLTHR
+551 EDYQQLLSLTRR
-563 MQAVSDILLVDTENR
+563 MQSASDILLVDTENR

-593 IGEIGEETLQ
+593 LGEIGEETLQ
-603 LAQLV
+603 LAQLIANGSV
-608 SNGLSVQSVQKKS
+608 SESFLSS
-621 VCEDFL
+621 
-627 FKYHH
+627 YRH

-641 LNDQRYNQNAY
+641 LNDQRYNQNGY
-652 QPGMRS
+652 QPGMRP
-658 ASLVIKPLIDKTFV
+658 ASLVIKPLIDQTFV

-681 TGSSLAAM
+681 TGSSLAAT

-709 QTRGKQ
+709 QARGKQ

-730 QKIEIELDKVYPLA
+730 QKVEIELDKVYPLT
-744 GIIVNFSKNEP
+744 GIIVNFFKNEP
-755 CLWGRFEIS
+755 CPWGRFEIS

-775 LHQGVRQRVNIKNE
+775 VHQGVRQCVYFKNE

-796 TNFSNDVHEV
+796 TNVSDEAHEV
-806 FFRQFVILLS
+806 FFRQFVIMMK

>member
-1 MNYMKNMKSVNQII
+1 
-15 QTNSMKKRWF
+15 
-25 GACLWCTVMMSPSVA
+25 MS
-40 IAQHIAVQPV
+40 
-50 PQEVQMGSRIISFP
+50 GRTLSFP

-70 GGDEA
+70 GSDEA
-75 NVHAVNLLRTLLPD
+75 NVHAVELLRSLLPD
-89 AVSCSSVST
+89 AVPCSSASAA
-98 SGRQYRL
+98 GRQYRI

-122 PPHSEG
+122 PPHAEG
-128 YYLSVGEKEIVVAGY
+128 YYLSVGKKEIVVAGY

-157 LLSAASSASSSSSA
+157 LLSAALSESMSRSASSPKFASA
-171 SSVSSASMSTS
+171 SSVSTASASVSEV
-182 ATPFNSAAFLSDSA
+182 ALSDSA
-196 VSLSDSAFLPEISV
+196 SLPEITV

-282 VAAENEVNFVWAIH
+282 VATENEVNFVWAIH

-305 EDRQLLIAKLESM
+305 EGRRLLIAKLESM
-318 YDLGVRSFAVF
+318 YNLGVRSFAVF

-403 VADIKEESMEW
+403 VADIKEESMAW

-459 ANPME
+459 TNPME

-482 PGKYDAQQAW
+482 PGQYDAQQAW
-492 KAAIREV
+492 EAAIREV

-524 RRDESVEVKPVVSR
+524 RREESVEVKPVADR
-538 FLKSYLTDATCLT
+538 FLKSYLTDGTWRT
-551 DDYQQLLSLTHR
+551 EDYQQLLSLTRR
-563 MQAVSDILLVDTENR
+563 MQSASDILLVDTENR

-593 IGEIGEETLQ
+593 LGEIGEETLQ
-603 LAQLV
+603 LAQLI
-608 SNGLSVQSVQKKS
+608 SNGSVSESFLSS
-621 VCEDFL
+621 
-627 FKYHH
+627 YRH

-641 LNDQRYNQNAY
+641 LNDQRYNQNGY
-652 QPGMRS
+652 QPGMRP
-658 ASLVIKPLIDKTFV
+658 ASLVIKPLIDQTFV

-681 TGSSLAAM
+681 TGSSLAAT

-709 QTRGKQ
+709 QARGKQ

-730 QKIEIELDKVYPLA
+730 QKVEIELDKVYPLT
-744 GIIVNFSKNEP
+744 GIIVNFFKNEP
-755 CLWGRFEIS
+755 CPWGRFEIS

-775 LHQGVRQRVNIKNE
+775 VHQGVRQRVYFKNE

-796 TNFSNDVHEV
+796 TNVSDEAHEV
-806 FFRQFVILLS
+806 FFRQFVIMMK

>member
-1 MNYMKNMKSVNQII
+1 MNYMKSMKSVNQII
-15 QTNSMKKRWF
+15 QTNSMKKRWL
-25 GACLWCTVMMSPSVA
+25 GACLWCTVLMNPSVA
-40 IAQHIAVQPV
+40 TAQHMAVQPV
-50 PQEVQMGSRIISFP
+50 PQEVQMGGRTLSFP

-70 GGDEA
+70 GSDEA
-75 NVHAVNLLRTLLPD
+75 NVHAVELLRSLLPD
-89 AVSCSSVST
+89 AVPCSSASAA
-98 SGRQYRL
+98 GRQYRI

-122 PPHSEG
+122 PPHAEG

-157 LLSAASSASSSSSA
+157 LLSAALSESMSRSASSPKFASA
-171 SSVSSASMSTS
+171 SSVSTASASASEVV
-182 ATPFNSAAFLSDSA
+182 LSDSA
-196 VSLSDSAFLPEISV
+196 SLPEITV

-282 VAAENEVNFVWAIH
+282 VATENEVNFVWAIH

-305 EDRQLLIAKLESM
+305 EDRRLLIAKLESM
-318 YDLGVRSFAVF
+318 YNLGVRSFAVF

-459 ANPME
+459 TNPME

-482 PGKYDAQQAW
+482 PGQYDAQQAW
-492 KAAIREV
+492 EAAIREV

-510 AAHNSDLGINGHNY
+510 AAHNSDMGINGHNY
-524 RRDESVEVKPVVSR
+524 RREESVEVKPVADR
-538 FLKSYLTDATCLT
+538 FLKSYLTDGTWRT
-551 DDYQQLLSLTHR
+551 EDYQQLLSLTRR
-563 MQAVSDILLVDTENR
+563 MQSASDILLVDTENR

-593 IGEIGEETLQ
+593 LGEIGEETLQ
-603 LAQLV
+603 LAQLI
-608 SNGLSVQSVQKKS
+608 SNGSVSESFLSS
-621 VCEDFL
+621 
-627 FKYHH
+627 YRH

-641 LNDQRYNQNAY
+641 LNDQRYNQNGY
-652 QPGMRS
+652 QPGMRP
-658 ASLVIKPLIDKTFV
+658 ASLVIKPLIDQTFV

-681 TGSSLAAM
+681 TGSSLAAT

-709 QTRGKQ
+709 QARGKQ

-730 QKIEIELDKVYPLA
+730 QKVEIELDKVYPLT
-744 GIIVNFSKNEP
+744 GIIVNFFKNEP
-755 CLWGRFEIS
+755 CPWGRFEIS

-775 LHQGVRQRVNIKNE
+775 VHQGVRQRVYFKNE

-796 TNFSNDVHEV
+796 TNVSDEAHEV
-806 FFRQFVILLS
+806 FFRQFVIMMK

>member
-1 MNYMKNMKSVNQII
+1 MNYMKSMKSENQII
-15 QTNSMKKRWF
+15 QTNSMKKRWL
-25 GACLWCTVMMSPSVA
+25 GACLWCTVLMNPSVA
-40 IAQHIAVQPV
+40 TAQHMAVQPV
-50 PQEVQMGSRIISFP
+50 PQEVQMSGRTLSFP

-70 GGDEA
+70 GSDEA
-75 NVHAVNLLRTLLPD
+75 NVHAVELLRSLLPD
-89 AVSCSSVST
+89 AVPCSSASAA
-98 SGRQYRL
+98 GKQYRI

-122 PPHSEG
+122 PPHAEG

-157 LLSAASSASSSSSA
+157 LLSAALSESMSRSASSPKSASA
-171 SSVSSASMSTS
+171 SSVSPASASASEVV
-182 ATPFNSAAFLSDSA
+182 LSDSA
-196 VSLSDSAFLPEISV
+196 SLPEITV

-305 EDRQLLIAKLESM
+305 EDRRLLIAKLESM
-318 YDLGVRSFAVF
+318 YNLGVRSFAVF

-459 ANPME
+459 TNPME

-482 PGKYDAQQAW
+482 PGQYDAQQAW
-492 KAAIREV
+492 EAAIREV

-524 RRDESVEVKPVVSR
+524 RREESVEVKPVADR
-538 FLKSYLTDATCLT
+538 FLKSYLTDGTWRT
-551 DDYQQLLSLTHR
+551 EDYQQLLSLTRR
-563 MQAVSDILLVDTENR
+563 MQSASDILLVDTENR

-593 IGEIGEETLQ
+593 LGEIGEETLQ
-603 LAQLV
+603 LAQLIANGSV
-608 SNGLSVQSVQKKS
+608 SESFLSS
-621 VCEDFL
+621 
-627 FKYHH
+627 YRH

-641 LNDQRYNQNAY
+641 LNDQRYNQNGY
-652 QPGMRS
+652 QPGMRP
-658 ASLVIKPLIDKTFV
+658 ASLVIKPLIDQTFV

-681 TGSSLAAM
+681 TGSSLAAT

-709 QTRGKQ
+709 QARGKQ

-730 QKIEIELDKVYPLA
+730 QKVEIELDKVYPLT
-744 GIIVNFSKNEP
+744 GIIVNFFKNEP
-755 CLWGRFEIS
+755 CPWGRFEIS

-775 LHQGVRQRVNIKNE
+775 VHQGVRQRVYFKNE

-796 TNFSNDVHEV
+796 TNVSDEAHEV
-806 FFRQFVILLS
+806 FFRQFVIMMK

>member
-1 MNYMKNMKSVNQII
+1 MNYMKSMKSVNQII
-15 QTNSMKKRWF
+15 QTNSMKKRWL
-25 GACLWCTVMMSPSVA
+25 GACLWCTVLMNPSVA
-40 IAQHIAVQPV
+40 TAQHMAVQPV
-50 PQEVQMGSRIISFP
+50 PQEVQMSGRTLSFP

-70 GGDEA
+70 GSDEA
-75 NVHAVNLLRTLLPD
+75 NVHAVELLRSLLPD
-89 AVSCSSVST
+89 AVPCSLASAA
-98 SGRQYRL
+98 GRQYRI

-122 PPHSEG
+122 PPHAEG
-128 YYLSVGEKEIVVAGY
+128 YYLSVGKKEIVVAGY

-157 LLSAASSASSSSSA
+157 LLSAALSESMSRSASSPKSA
-171 SSVSSASMSTS
+171 SAFSVSPASASASEVV
-182 ATPFNSAAFLSDSA
+182 LSDSA
-196 VSLSDSAFLPEISV
+196 SLPEITV

-220 VVEGFYGTPWSHEA
+220 VVEGFYGIPWSHEA

-305 EDRQLLIAKLESM
+305 EDRRLLIAKLESM
-318 YDLGVRSFAVF
+318 YNLGVRSFAVF

-459 ANPME
+459 TNPME

-482 PGKYDAQQAW
+482 PGQYDAQQAW
-492 KAAIREV
+492 EAAIREV

-524 RRDESVEVKPVVSR
+524 RREESVEVKPVADR
-538 FLKSYLTDATCLT
+538 FLKSYLNDGTWRTE
-551 DDYQQLLSLTHR
+551 DYQQLLSLTRR
-563 MQAVSDILLVDTENR
+563 MQSASDILLVDTENR

-593 IGEIGEETLQ
+593 LGEIGEETLQ
-603 LAQLV
+603 LAQLIANGSV
-608 SNGLSVQSVQKKS
+608 SESFLSS
-621 VCEDFL
+621 
-627 FKYHH
+627 YRH

-641 LNDQRYNQNAY
+641 LNDQRYNQNGY
-652 QPGMRS
+652 QPGMRP
-658 ASLVIKPLIDKTFV
+658 ASLVIKPLIDQTFV

-681 TGSSLAAM
+681 TGSSLAAT

-709 QTRGKQ
+709 QARGKQ

-730 QKIEIELDKVYPLA
+730 QKVEIELDKVYPLT
-744 GIIVNFSKNEP
+744 GIIVNFFKNEP
-755 CLWGRFEIS
+755 CPWGRFEIS

-775 LHQGVRQRVNIKNE
+775 VHQGVRQRVYFKNE

-796 TNFSNDVHEV
+796 TNVSDEAHEV
-806 FFRQFVILLS
+806 FFRQFVIMMK

>member
-1 MNYMKNMKSVNQII
+1 MNYMKSMKSENQII
-15 QTNSMKKRWF
+15 QTNSMKKRWL
-25 GACLWCTVMMSPSVA
+25 GACLWCTVLMNPSVA
-40 IAQHIAVQPV
+40 TAQHMAVQPV
-50 PQEVQMGSRIISFP
+50 PQEVQMSGRTLSFP

-70 GGDEA
+70 GSDEA
-75 NVHAVNLLRTLLPD
+75 NVHAVELLRSLLPD
-89 AVSCSSVST
+89 AVPCSSASAA
-98 SGRQYRL
+98 GRQYRI

-122 PPHSEG
+122 PPHAEG

-157 LLSAASSASSSSSA
+157 LLSAALSESMSRSASSPKSASA
-171 SSVSSASMSTS
+171 SSVSPASASASEVV
-182 ATPFNSAAFLSDSA
+182 LSDSA
-196 VSLSDSAFLPEISV
+196 SLPEITV

-305 EDRQLLIAKLESM
+305 EDRRLLIAKLESM
-318 YDLGVRSFAVF
+318 YNLGVRSFAVF

-459 ANPME
+459 TNPME

-482 PGKYDAQQAW
+482 PGQYDAQQTW
-492 KAAIREV
+492 EAAIREV

-524 RRDESVEVKPVVSR
+524 RREESVEVKPVADR
-538 FLKSYLTDATCLT
+538 FLKSYLTDGTWCT
-551 DDYQQLLSLTHR
+551 EDYQQLLSLTRR
-563 MQAVSDILLVDTENR
+563 MQSVSDILLVDTENR

-593 IGEIGEETLQ
+593 LGEIGEETLQ
-603 LAQLV
+603 LAQLI
-608 SNGLSVQSVQKKS
+608 SNGSVSESFLSS
-621 VCEDFL
+621 
-627 FKYHH
+627 YRH

-641 LNDQRYNQNAY
+641 LNDQRYNQNGY
-652 QPGMRS
+652 QPGMRP
-658 ASLVIKPLIDKTFV
+658 ASLVIKPLIDQTFV

-681 TGSSLAAM
+681 TGSSLAAT

-709 QTRGKQ
+709 QARGKQ

-730 QKIEIELDKVYPLA
+730 QKVEIELDKVYPLT
-744 GIIVNFSKNEP
+744 GIIVNFFKNEP
-755 CLWGRFEIS
+755 CPWGRFEIS

-775 LHQGVRQRVNIKNE
+775 VHQGVRQRVYFKNE

-796 TNFSNDVHEV
+796 TNVSDEAHEV
-806 FFRQFVILLS
+806 FFRQFVIMMK

>member
-1 MNYMKNMKSVNQII
+1 MNYMKSMKSENQII
-15 QTNSMKKRWF
+15 QTNSMKKRWL
-25 GACLWCTVMMSPSVA
+25 GACLWCTVLMNPSVA
-40 IAQHIAVQPV
+40 TAQHMAVQPV
-50 PQEVQMGSRIISFP
+50 PQEVQMSGRTLSFP

-70 GGDEA
+70 GSDEA
-75 NVHAVNLLRTLLPD
+75 NVHAVELLRSLLPD
-89 AVSCSSVST
+89 AVPCSSASAA
-98 SGRQYRL
+98 GRQYRI

-122 PPHSEG
+122 PPHAEG
-128 YYLSVGEKEIVVAGY
+128 YYLSVGKKEIVVAGY

-157 LLSAASSASSSSSA
+157 LLSAALSESMSRSASSPKSA
-171 SSVSSASMSTS
+171 SVFSVSPASASASEVV
-182 ATPFNSAAFLSDSA
+182 LSDSA
-196 VSLSDSAFLPEISV
+196 SLPEITV

-305 EDRQLLIAKLESM
+305 EDRRLLIAKLESM
-318 YDLGVRSFAVF
+318 YNLGVRSFAVF

-459 ANPME
+459 TNPME

-482 PGKYDAQQAW
+482 PGQYDAQQTW
-492 KAAIREV
+492 EAAIREV

-524 RRDESVEVKPVVSR
+524 RREESVEVKPVADR
-538 FLKSYLTDATCLT
+538 FLKSYLNDGTWRTE
-551 DDYQQLLSLTHR
+551 DYQQLLSLTRR
-563 MQAVSDILLVDTENR
+563 MQSASDILLVDTENR

-593 IGEIGEETLQ
+593 LGEIGEETLQ
-603 LAQLV
+603 LAQLIANGSV
-608 SNGLSVQSVQKKS
+608 SESFLSS
-621 VCEDFL
+621 
-627 FKYHH
+627 YRH

-641 LNDQRYNQNAY
+641 LNDQRYNQNGY
-652 QPGMRS
+652 QPGMRP
-658 ASLVIKPLIDKTFV
+658 ASLVIKPLIDQTFV

-681 TGSSLAAM
+681 TGSSLAAT

-709 QTRGKQ
+709 QARGKQ

-730 QKIEIELDKVYPLA
+730 QKVEIELDKVYPLT
-744 GIIVNFSKNEP
+744 GIIVNFFKNEP
-755 CLWGRFEIS
+755 CPWGRFEIS

-775 LHQGVRQRVNIKNE
+775 VHQGVRQRVYFKNE

-796 TNFSNDVHEV
+796 TNVSDEAHEV
-806 FFRQFVILLS
+806 FFRQFVIMMK

>member
-1 MNYMKNMKSVNQII
+1 MNYMKSMKSVNQII
-15 QTNSMKKRWF
+15 QTNSMKKRWL
-25 GACLWCTVMMSPSVA
+25 GACLWCTVLMNPSVA
-40 IAQHIAVQPV
+40 TAQHMAVQPV
-50 PQEVQMGSRIISFP
+50 PQEVQMSGRTLSFP

-70 GGDEA
+70 GSDEA
-75 NVHAVNLLRTLLPD
+75 NVHAVELLRSLLPD
-89 AVSCSSVST
+89 AVPCSLASAA
-98 SGRQYRL
+98 GRQYRI

-122 PPHSEG
+122 PPHAEG
-128 YYLSVGEKEIVVAGY
+128 YYLSVGKKEIVVAGY

-157 LLSAASSASSSSSA
+157 LLSAALSESISRSASSPKSASA
-171 SSVSSASMSTS
+171 SSVSPASASVSEV
-182 ATPFNSAAFLSDSA
+182 ALSDSA
-196 VSLSDSAFLPEISV
+196 SLPEITV

-220 VVEGFYGTPWSHEA
+220 VVEGFYGIPWSHEA

-282 VAAENEVNFVWAIH
+282 VATENEVNFVWAIH

-305 EDRQLLIAKLESM
+305 EDRRLLIAKLESM
-318 YDLGVRSFAVF
+318 YNLGVRSFAVF

-441 GPVYGNDTH
+441 GPAYGNDTH

-459 ANPME
+459 TNPME

-482 PGKYDAQQAW
+482 PGQYDAQQTW
-492 KAAIREV
+492 EAAIREV

-524 RRDESVEVKPVVSR
+524 RREESVEVKPVADR
-538 FLKSYLTDATCLT
+538 FLKSYLTDGTWRT
-551 DDYQQLLSLTHR
+551 EDYQQLLSLTRR
-563 MQAVSDILLVDTENR
+563 MQSASDILLVDTENR

-593 IGEIGEETLQ
+593 LGEIGEETLQ
-603 LAQLV
+603 LAQLIANGSV
-608 SNGLSVQSVQKKS
+608 SESFLSS
-621 VCEDFL
+621 
-627 FKYHH
+627 YRH

-641 LNDQRYNQNAY
+641 LNDQRYNQNGY
-652 QPGMRS
+652 QPGMRP
-658 ASLVIKPLIDKTFV
+658 ASLVIKPLIDQTFV

-681 TGSSLAAM
+681 TGSSLAAT

-709 QTRGKQ
+709 QARGKQ

-730 QKIEIELDKVYPLA
+730 QKVEIELDKVYPLT
-744 GIIVNFSKNEP
+744 GIIVNFFKNEP
-755 CLWGRFEIS
+755 CPWGRFEIS

-775 LHQGVRQRVNIKNE
+775 VHQGVRQRVYFKNE

-796 TNFSNDVHEV
+796 TNVSDEAHEV
-806 FFRQFVILLS
+806 FFRQFVIMMK

>member
-1 MNYMKNMKSVNQII
+1 MNYMKSMKSENQII
-15 QTNSMKKRWF
+15 QTNSMKKRWL
-25 GACLWCTVMMSPSVA
+25 GACLWCTVLMNPSVA
-40 IAQHIAVQPV
+40 TAQHMAVQPV
-50 PQEVQMGSRIISFP
+50 PQEVQMSGRTLSFP

-70 GGDEA
+70 GSDEA
-75 NVHAVNLLRTLLPD
+75 NVHAVELLRSLLPD
-89 AVSCSSVST
+89 AVPCSSASAA
-98 SGRQYRL
+98 GRQYRI

-122 PPHSEG
+122 PPHAEG
-128 YYLSVGEKEIVVAGY
+128 YYLSVGKKEIVVAGY

-157 LLSAASSASSSSSA
+157 LLSAALSESMSRSASSPKFASA
-171 SSVSSASMSTS
+171 SSVSTASASVSEV
-182 ATPFNSAAFLSDSA
+182 ALSDSA
-196 VSLSDSAFLPEISV
+196 SLPEITV

-282 VAAENEVNFVWAIH
+282 VATENEVNFVWAIH

-305 EDRQLLIAKLESM
+305 EDRRLFIAKLESM
-318 YDLGVRSFAVF
+318 YNLGVRSFAVF

-403 VADIKEESMEW
+403 VADIKEESMAW

-459 ANPME
+459 TNPME

-482 PGKYDAQQAW
+482 PGQYDAQQAW
-492 KAAIREV
+492 EAAIREV

-524 RRDESVEVKPVVSR
+524 RREESVEVKPVADR
-538 FLKSYLTDATCLT
+538 FLKSYLTDGTWRT
-551 DDYQQLLSLTHR
+551 EDYQQLLSLTRR
-563 MQAVSDILLVDTENR
+563 MQSASDILLVNTENR

-593 IGEIGEETLQ
+593 LGEIGEETLQ
-603 LAQLV
+603 LAQLI
-608 SNGLSVQSVQKKS
+608 SNGSVSESFLSS
-621 VCEDFL
+621 
-627 FKYHH
+627 YRH

-641 LNDQRYNQNAY
+641 LNDQRYNQNGY
-652 QPGMRS
+652 QPGMRP
-658 ASLVIKPLIDKTFV
+658 ASLVIKPLIDQTFV

-681 TGSSLAAM
+681 TGSSLAAT

-709 QTRGKQ
+709 QARGKQ

-730 QKIEIELDKVYPLA
+730 QKVEIELDKVYPLT
-744 GIIVNFSKNEP
+744 GIIVNFFKNEP
-755 CLWGRFEIS
+755 CPWGRFEIS

-775 LHQGVRQRVNIKNE
+775 VHQGVRQRVYFKNE

-796 TNFSNDVHEV
+796 TNVSDEAHEV
-806 FFRQFVILLS
+806 FFRQFVIMMK

>member
-1 MNYMKNMKSVNQII
+1 MNYMKSMKSENQII
-15 QTNSMKKRWF
+15 QTNSMKKRWL
-25 GACLWCTVMMSPSVA
+25 GACLWCTVLMNPSVA
-40 IAQHIAVQPV
+40 TAQHMAVQPV
-50 PQEVQMGSRIISFP
+50 PQEVQMSGRTLSFP

-70 GGDEA
+70 GSDEA
-75 NVHAVNLLRTLLPD
+75 NVHAVELLRSLLPD
-89 AVSCSSVST
+89 AVPCSSASAA
-98 SGRQYRL
+98 GRQYRI

-122 PPHSEG
+122 PPHAEG
-128 YYLSVGEKEIVVAGY
+128 YYLSVGKKEIVVAGY

-157 LLSAASSASSSSSA
+157 LLSAALSESMSRSASSPKSASA
-171 SSVSSASMSTS
+171 SSVSPASASASEV
-182 ATPFNSAAFLSDSA
+182 ALSDSA
-196 VSLSDSAFLPEISV
+196 SLPEITV

-305 EDRQLLIAKLESM
+305 EDRRLLIAKLESM
-318 YDLGVRSFAVF
+318 YNLGVRSFAVF

-459 ANPME
+459 TNPME

-482 PGKYDAQQAW
+482 PGQYDAQQTW
-492 KAAIREV
+492 EAAIREV

-524 RRDESVEVKPVVSR
+524 RREESVEVKPVADR
-538 FLKSYLTDATCLT
+538 FLKSYLTDGTWRT
-551 DDYQQLLSLTHR
+551 EDYQQLLSLTRR
-563 MQAVSDILLVDTENR
+563 MQSASDILLVDTENR

-593 IGEIGEETLQ
+593 LGEIGEETLQ
-603 LAQLV
+603 LAQLIANGSV
-608 SNGLSVQSVQKKS
+608 SESFLSS
-621 VCEDFL
+621 
-627 FKYHH
+627 YRH

-641 LNDQRYNQNAY
+641 LNDQRYNQNGY
-652 QPGMRS
+652 QPGMRP
-658 ASLVIKPLIDKTFV
+658 ASLVIKPLIDQTFV

-681 TGSSLAAM
+681 TGSSLAAT

-709 QTRGKQ
+709 QARGKQ

-730 QKIEIELDKVYPLA
+730 QKVEIELDKVYPLT
-744 GIIVNFSKNEP
+744 GIIVNFFKNEP
-755 CLWGRFEIS
+755 CPWGRFEIS

-775 LHQGVRQRVNIKNE
+775 VHQGVRQRVYFKNE

-796 TNFSNDVHEV
+796 TNVSDEAHEV
-806 FFRQFVILLS
+806 FFRQFVIMMK

>member
-1 MNYMKNMKSVNQII
+1 MNYMKSMKSVNQII
-15 QTNSMKKRWF
+15 QTNSMKKRWL
-25 GACLWCTVMMSPSVA
+25 GACLWCTVLMNPSVA
-40 IAQHIAVQPV
+40 TAQHMAVQPV
-50 PQEVQMGSRIISFP
+50 PQEVQMSGRTLSFP

-70 GGDEA
+70 GSDEA
-75 NVHAVNLLRTLLPD
+75 NVHAVELLRSLLPD
-89 AVSCSSVST
+89 AVPCSSASAA
-98 SGRQYRL
+98 GRQYRI

-122 PPHSEG
+122 PPHAEG
-128 YYLSVGEKEIVVAGY
+128 YYLSVGKKEIVVAGY

-157 LLSAASSASSSSSA
+157 LLSAALSESMSRSASSPKSA
-171 SSVSSASMSTS
+171 SAFSVSPASASASEV
-182 ATPFNSAAFLSDSA
+182 ALSDSA
-196 VSLSDSAFLPEISV
+196 SLPEITV

-305 EDRQLLIAKLESM
+305 EDRRLLIAKLESM
-318 YDLGVRSFAVF
+318 YNLGVRSFAVF

-459 ANPME
+459 TNPME

-482 PGKYDAQQAW
+482 PGQYDAQQAW
-492 KAAIREV
+492 EAAIREV

-524 RRDESVEVKPVVSR
+524 RREESVEVKPVADR
-538 FLKSYLTDATCLT
+538 FLKSYLTDGTWRT
-551 DDYQQLLSLTHR
+551 EDYQQLLSLTRR
-563 MQAVSDILLVDTENR
+563 MQSASDILLVDTENR

-593 IGEIGEETLQ
+593 LGEIGEETLQ
-603 LAQLV
+603 LAQLI
-608 SNGLSVQSVQKKS
+608 SNGSVSESFLSS
-621 VCEDFL
+621 
-627 FKYHH
+627 YRH

-641 LNDQRYNQNAY
+641 LNDQRYNQNGY
-652 QPGMRS
+652 QPGMRP
-658 ASLVIKPLIDKTFV
+658 ASLVIKPLIDQTFV

-681 TGSSLAAM
+681 TGSSLAAT

-709 QTRGKQ
+709 QARGKQ

-730 QKIEIELDKVYPLA
+730 QKVEIELDKVYPLT
-744 GIIVNFSKNEP
+744 GIIVNFFKNEP
-755 CLWGRFEIS
+755 CPWGRFEIS

-775 LHQGVRQRVNIKNE
+775 VHQGVRQRVYFKNE

-796 TNFSNDVHEV
+796 TNVSDEAHEV
-806 FFRQFVILLS
+806 FFRQFVIMMK

>member
-1 MNYMKNMKSVNQII
+1 MNYMKSMKSENQII
-15 QTNSMKKRWF
+15 QTNSMKKRWL
-25 GACLWCTVMMSPSVA
+25 GACLWCTVLMNPSVA
-40 IAQHIAVQPV
+40 TAQHMAVQPV
-50 PQEVQMGSRIISFP
+50 PQEVQMSGRTLSFP

-70 GGDEA
+70 GSDEA
-75 NVHAVNLLRTLLPD
+75 NVHAVELLRSLLPD
-89 AVSCSSVST
+89 AVPCSSASAA
-98 SGRQYRL
+98 GRQYRI

-122 PPHSEG
+122 PPHAEG
-128 YYLSVGEKEIVVAGY
+128 YYLSVGKKEIVVAGY

-157 LLSAASSASSSSSA
+157 LLSAALSESMSRSASSPKSA
-171 SSVSSASMSTS
+171 SAFSVSPASASASEVV
-182 ATPFNSAAFLSDSA
+182 LSDSA
-196 VSLSDSAFLPEISV
+196 SLPEITV

-282 VAAENEVNFVWAIH
+282 VATENEVNFVWAIH

-305 EDRQLLIAKLESM
+305 EDRRLLIAKLESM
-318 YDLGVRSFAVF
+318 YNLGVRSFAVF

-459 ANPME
+459 TNPME

-482 PGKYDAQQAW
+482 PGQYDAQQAW
-492 KAAIREV
+492 EAAIREV

-524 RRDESVEVKPVVSR
+524 RREESVEVKPVADR
-538 FLKSYLTDATCLT
+538 FLKSYLNDGTWRTE
-551 DDYQQLLSLTHR
+551 DYQQLLSLTRR
-563 MQAVSDILLVDTENR
+563 MQSASDILLVDTENR

-593 IGEIGEETLQ
+593 LGEIGEETLQ
-603 LAQLV
+603 LAQLIANGSV
-608 SNGLSVQSVQKKS
+608 SESFLSS
-621 VCEDFL
+621 
-627 FKYHH
+627 YRH

-641 LNDQRYNQNAY
+641 LNDQRYNQNGY
-652 QPGMRS
+652 QPGMRP
-658 ASLVIKPLIDKTFV
+658 ASLVIKPLIDQTFV

-681 TGSSLAAM
+681 TGSSLAAT

-709 QTRGKQ
+709 QARGKQ

-730 QKIEIELDKVYPLA
+730 QKVEIELDKVYPLT
-744 GIIVNFSKNEP
+744 GIIVNFFKNEP
-755 CLWGRFEIS
+755 CPWGRFEIS

-775 LHQGVRQRVNIKNE
+775 VHQGVRQRVYFKNE

-796 TNFSNDVHEV
+796 TNVSDEAHEV
-806 FFRQFVILLS
+806 FFRQFVIMMK

>member
-1 MNYMKNMKSVNQII
+1 MNYMKSMKSENQII
-15 QTNSMKKRWF
+15 QTNSMKKRWL
-25 GACLWCTVMMSPSVA
+25 GACLWCTVLMNPSVA
-40 IAQHIAVQPV
+40 TAQHMAVQPV
-50 PQEVQMGSRIISFP
+50 PQEVQMSGRTLSFP

-70 GGDEA
+70 GSDEA
-75 NVHAVNLLRTLLPD
+75 NVHAVELLRSLLPD
-89 AVSCSSVST
+89 AVPCSSASAA
-98 SGRQYRL
+98 GRQYRI

-122 PPHSEG
+122 PPHAEG

-157 LLSAASSASSSSSA
+157 LLSAALSESMSRSASSPKSA
-171 SSVSSASMSTS
+171 SAFSVSPASASASEVV
-182 ATPFNSAAFLSDSA
+182 LSDSA
-196 VSLSDSAFLPEISV
+196 SLPEITV

-305 EDRQLLIAKLESM
+305 EDRRLLIAKLESM
-318 YDLGVRSFAVF
+318 YNLGVRSFAVF

-335 EGTDPHRQA
+335 EGTDPHLQA

-459 ANPME
+459 TNPME

-482 PGKYDAQQAW
+482 PGQYDAQQTW
-492 KAAIREV
+492 EAAIREV

-524 RRDESVEVKPVVSR
+524 RREESVEVKPVADR
-538 FLKSYLTDATCLT
+538 FLKSYLTDGTWRT
-551 DDYQQLLSLTHR
+551 EDYQQLLSLTRR
-563 MQAVSDILLVDTENR
+563 MQSASDILLVDTENR

-593 IGEIGEETLQ
+593 LGEIGEETLQ
-603 LAQLV
+603 LAQLIANGSV
-608 SNGLSVQSVQKKS
+608 SESFLSS
-621 VCEDFL
+621 
-627 FKYHH
+627 YRH

-641 LNDQRYNQNAY
+641 LNDQRYNQNGY
-652 QPGMRS
+652 QPGMRP
-658 ASLVIKPLIDKTFV
+658 ASLVIKPLIDQTFV
-672 AAVERYNRL
+672 VAVERYNRL
-681 TGSSLAAM
+681 TGSSLAAT

-709 QTRGKQ
+709 QARGKQ

-730 QKIEIELDKVYPLA
+730 QKVEIELDKVYPLT
-744 GIIVNFSKNEP
+744 GIIVNFFKNEP
-755 CLWGRFEIS
+755 CPWGRFEIS

-775 LHQGVRQRVNIKNE
+775 VHQGVRQRVYFKNE

-796 TNFSNDVHEV
+796 TNVSDEAHEV
-806 FFRQFVILLS
+806 FFRQFVIMMK

>member
-1 MNYMKNMKSVNQII
+1 MNYMKSMKSVNQII
-15 QTNSMKKRWF
+15 QTNSMKKRWL
-25 GACLWCTVMMSPSVA
+25 GACLWCTVLMNSSVA
-40 IAQHIAVQPV
+40 TAQHMAVQPV
-50 PQEVQMGSRIISFP
+50 PQEVQMSGRTLSFP

-70 GGDEA
+70 GSDEA
-75 NVHAVNLLRTLLPD
+75 NVHAVELLRSLLPD
-89 AVSCSSVST
+89 AVPCSLASAA
-98 SGRQYRL
+98 GRQYRI

-122 PPHSEG
+122 PPHAEG
-128 YYLSVGEKEIVVAGY
+128 YYLSVGKKEIVVAGY

-157 LLSAASSASSSSSA
+157 LLSAALSESISRSASSPKSASA
-171 SSVSSASMSTS
+171 SSVSPASASVSEV
-182 ATPFNSAAFLSDSA
+182 ALSDSA
-196 VSLSDSAFLPEISV
+196 SLPEITV

-282 VAAENEVNFVWAIH
+282 VATENEVNFVWAIH

-305 EDRQLLIAKLESM
+305 EDRRLLIAKLESM
-318 YDLGVRSFAVF
+318 YNLGVRSFAVF

-459 ANPME
+459 TNPME

-482 PGKYDAQQAW
+482 PGQYDAQQTW
-492 KAAIREV
+492 EAAIREV

-524 RRDESVEVKPVVSR
+524 RREESVEVKPVADR
-538 FLKSYLTDATCLT
+538 FLKSYLTDGTWRT
-551 DDYQQLLSLTHR
+551 EDYQQLLSLTRR
-563 MQAVSDILLVDTENR
+563 MQSASDILLVDTENR

-593 IGEIGEETLQ
+593 LGEIGEETLQ
-603 LAQLV
+603 LAQLIANGSV
-608 SNGLSVQSVQKKS
+608 SESFLSS
-621 VCEDFL
+621 
-627 FKYHH
+627 YRH

-641 LNDQRYNQNAY
+641 LNDQRYNQNGY
-652 QPGMRS
+652 QPGMRP
-658 ASLVIKPLIDKTFV
+658 ASLVIKPLIDQTFV

-681 TGSSLAAM
+681 TGSSLAAT

-709 QTRGKQ
+709 QARGKQ

-730 QKIEIELDKVYPLA
+730 QKVEIELDKVYPLT
-744 GIIVNFSKNEP
+744 GIIVNFFKNEP
-755 CLWGRFEIS
+755 CPWGRFEIS

-775 LHQGVRQRVNIKNE
+775 VHQGVRQRVYFKNE

-796 TNFSNDVHEV
+796 TNVSDEAHEV
-806 FFRQFVILLS
+806 FFRQFVIMMK

>member
-1 MNYMKNMKSVNQII
+1 MNYMKSMKSENQII
-15 QTNSMKKRWF
+15 QTNSMKKRWL
-25 GACLWCTVMMSPSVA
+25 GACLWCTVLMNPSVA
-40 IAQHIAVQPV
+40 TAQHMAVQPV
-50 PQEVQMGSRIISFP
+50 PQEVQMSGRTLSFP

-70 GGDEA
+70 GSDEA
-75 NVHAVNLLRTLLPD
+75 NVHAVELLRSLLPD
-89 AVSCSSVST
+89 AVPCSSASAA
-98 SGRQYRL
+98 GRQYRI

-122 PPHSEG
+122 PPHAEG

-157 LLSAASSASSSSSA
+157 LLSAAPSESMSRSASSPKFASA
-171 SSVSSASMSTS
+171 SSVSTASASASEVV
-182 ATPFNSAAFLSDSA
+182 LSDSA
-196 VSLSDSAFLPEISV
+196 SLPEITV

-305 EDRQLLIAKLESM
+305 EDRRLLIAKLESM
-318 YDLGVRSFAVF
+318 YNLGVRSFAVF

-459 ANPME
+459 TNPME

-482 PGKYDAQQAW
+482 PGQYDAQQTW
-492 KAAIREV
+492 EAAIREV

-524 RRDESVEVKPVVSR
+524 RREESVEVKPVADR
-538 FLKSYLTDATCLT
+538 FLKSYLTDGTWRT
-551 DDYQQLLSLTHR
+551 EDYQQLLSLTRR
-563 MQAVSDILLVDTENR
+563 MQSASDILLVDTENR

-593 IGEIGEETLQ
+593 LGEIGEETLQ
-603 LAQLV
+603 LAQLIANGSV
-608 SNGLSVQSVQKKS
+608 SESFLSS
-621 VCEDFL
+621 
-627 FKYHH
+627 YRH

-641 LNDQRYNQNAY
+641 LNDQRYNQNGY
-652 QPGMRS
+652 QPGMRP
-658 ASLVIKPLIDKTFV
+658 ASLVIKPLIDQTFV

-681 TGSSLAAM
+681 TGSSLAAT

-709 QTRGKQ
+709 QARGKQ

-730 QKIEIELDKVYPLA
+730 QKVEIELDKVYPLT
-744 GIIVNFSKNEP
+744 GIIVNFFKNEP
-755 CLWGRFEIS
+755 CPWGRFEIS

-775 LHQGVRQRVNIKNE
+775 VHQGVRQRVYFKNE

-796 TNFSNDVHEV
+796 TNVSDEAHEV
-806 FFRQFVILLS
+806 FFRQFVIMMK

>member
-1 MNYMKNMKSVNQII
+1 MKSMKSENQII
-15 QTNSMKKRWF
+15 QTNSMKKRWL
-25 GACLWCTVMMSPSVA
+25 GACLWCTVLMNPSVA
-40 IAQHIAVQPV
+40 TAQHMAVQPV
-50 PQEVQMGSRIISFP
+50 PQEVQMSGRTLSFP

-70 GGDEA
+70 GSDEA
-75 NVHAVNLLRTLLPD
+75 NVHAVELLRSLLPD
-89 AVSCSSVST
+89 AVPCSSASAA
-98 SGRQYRL
+98 GRQYRI

-122 PPHSEG
+122 PPHAEG

-157 LLSAASSASSSSSA
+157 LLSAAPFESMPASSASASSA
-171 SSVSSASMSTS
+171 SSVSPASASVSEV
-182 ATPFNSAAFLSDSA
+182 ALSDSA
-196 VSLSDSAFLPEISV
+196 SLPEITV

-220 VVEGFYGTPWSHEA
+220 VVEGFYGIPWSHEA

-282 VAAENEVNFVWAIH
+282 VATENEVNFVWAIH

-305 EDRQLLIAKLESM
+305 EDRRLLIAKLESM
-318 YDLGVRSFAVF
+318 YNLGVRSFAVF

-459 ANPME
+459 TNPME

-482 PGKYDAQQAW
+482 PGQYDAQQTW
-492 KAAIREV
+492 EAAIREV

-524 RRDESVEVKPVVSR
+524 RREESVEVKPVADR
-538 FLKSYLTDATCLT
+538 FLKSYLTDGTWRT
-551 DDYQQLLSLTHR
+551 EDYQQLLSLTRR
-563 MQAVSDILLVDTENR
+563 MQSASDILLVDTENR

-593 IGEIGEETLQ
+593 LGEIGEETLQ
-603 LAQLV
+603 LAQLIANGSV
-608 SNGLSVQSVQKKS
+608 SESFLSS
-621 VCEDFL
+621 
-627 FKYHH
+627 YRH

-641 LNDQRYNQNAY
+641 LNDQRYNQNGY
-652 QPGMRS
+652 QPGMRP
-658 ASLVIKPLIDKTFV
+658 ASLVIKPLIDQTFV

-681 TGSSLAAM
+681 TGSSLAAT

-709 QTRGKQ
+709 QARGKQ

-730 QKIEIELDKVYPLA
+730 QKVEIELDKVYPLT
-744 GIIVNFSKNEP
+744 GIIVNFFKNEP
-755 CLWGRFEIS
+755 CPWGRFEIS

-775 LHQGVRQRVNIKNE
+775 VHQGVRQRVYFKNE

-796 TNFSNDVHEV
+796 TNVSDEAHEV
-806 FFRQFVILLS
+806 FFRQFVIMMK

>member
-1 MNYMKNMKSVNQII
+1 MNYMKSMKSVNQII
-15 QTNSMKKRWF
+15 QTNSMKKRWL
-25 GACLWCTVMMSPSVA
+25 GACLWCTVLMNPSVA
-40 IAQHIAVQPV
+40 TAQHMAVQPV
-50 PQEVQMGSRIISFP
+50 PQEVQMSGRTLSFP

-70 GGDEA
+70 GSDEA
-75 NVHAVNLLRTLLPD
+75 NVHAVELLRSLLPD
-89 AVSCSSVST
+89 AVPCSSASAA
-98 SGRQYRL
+98 GRQYRI

-122 PPHSEG
+122 PPHAEG
-128 YYLSVGEKEIVVAGY
+128 YYLSVGKKEIVVAGY

-157 LLSAASSASSSSSA
+157 LLSAAPSESMSRSASSPKFASA
-171 SSVSSASMSTS
+171 SSVSTASASASEVV
-182 ATPFNSAAFLSDSA
+182 LSDSA
-196 VSLSDSAFLPEISV
+196 SLPEITV

-305 EDRQLLIAKLESM
+305 EDRRLLIAKLESM
-318 YDLGVRSFAVF
+318 YNLGVRSFAVF

-459 ANPME
+459 TNPME

-482 PGKYDAQQAW
+482 PGQYDAQQAW
-492 KAAIREV
+492 EAAIREV

-524 RRDESVEVKPVVSR
+524 RREESVEVKPVADR
-538 FLKSYLTDATCLT
+538 FLKSYLTDGTWRT
-551 DDYQQLLSLTHR
+551 EDYQQLLSLTRR
-563 MQAVSDILLVDTENR
+563 MQSASDILLVDTENR

-593 IGEIGEETLQ
+593 LGEIGEETLQ
-603 LAQLV
+603 LAQLIANGSV
-608 SNGLSVQSVQKKS
+608 SESFLSS
-621 VCEDFL
+621 
-627 FKYHH
+627 YRH

-641 LNDQRYNQNAY
+641 LNDQRYNQNGY
-652 QPGMRS
+652 QPGMRP
-658 ASLVIKPLIDKTFV
+658 ASLVIKPLIDQTFV

-681 TGSSLAAM
+681 TGSSLAAT

-709 QTRGKQ
+709 QARGKQ

-730 QKIEIELDKVYPLA
+730 QKVEIELDKVYPLT
-744 GIIVNFSKNEP
+744 GIIVNFFKNEP
-755 CLWGRFEIS
+755 CPWGRFEIS

-775 LHQGVRQRVNIKNE
+775 VHQGVRQRVYFKNE

-796 TNFSNDVHEV
+796 TNVSDEAHEV
-806 FFRQFVILLS
+806 FFRQFVIMMK

>member
-1 MNYMKNMKSVNQII
+1 MNYMKSMKSENQII
-15 QTNSMKKRWF
+15 QTNSMKKRWL
-25 GACLWCTVMMSPSVA
+25 GACLWCTVLMNPSVA
-40 IAQHIAVQPV
+40 TAQHMAVQPV
-50 PQEVQMGSRIISFP
+50 PQEVQMSGRTLSFP

-70 GGDEA
+70 GSDEA
-75 NVHAVNLLRTLLPD
+75 NVHAVELLRSLLPD
-89 AVSCSSVST
+89 AVPCSLASAA
-98 SGRQYRL
+98 GRQYRI

-122 PPHSEG
+122 PPHAEG
-128 YYLSVGEKEIVVAGY
+128 YYLSVGKKEIVVAGY

-157 LLSAASSASSSSSA
+157 LLSTALSESMSRSASSPKSASA
-171 SSVSSASMSTS
+171 SSVSTASASASEV
-182 ATPFNSAAFLSDSA
+182 ALSDSA
-196 VSLSDSAFLPEISV
+196 SLPEITV

-220 VVEGFYGTPWSHEA
+220 VVEGFYGIPWSHEA

-282 VAAENEVNFVWAIH
+282 VATENEVNFVWAIH

-305 EDRQLLIAKLESM
+305 EDRRLLIAKLESM
-318 YDLGVRSFAVF
+318 YNLGVRSFAVF

-459 ANPME
+459 TNPME

-482 PGKYDAQQAW
+482 PGQYDAQQAW
-492 KAAIREV
+492 EAAIREV

-524 RRDESVEVKPVVSR
+524 RREESVEVKPVADR
-538 FLKSYLTDATCLT
+538 FLKSYLTDGTWRT
-551 DDYQQLLSLTHR
+551 EDYQQLLSLTRR
-563 MQAVSDILLVDTENR
+563 MQSASDILLVDTENR

-593 IGEIGEETLQ
+593 LGEIGEETLQ
-603 LAQLV
+603 LAQLIANGSV
-608 SNGLSVQSVQKKS
+608 SESFLSS
-621 VCEDFL
+621 
-627 FKYHH
+627 YRH

-641 LNDQRYNQNAY
+641 LNDQRYNQNGY
-652 QPGMRS
+652 QPGMRP
-658 ASLVIKPLIDKTFV
+658 ASLVIKPLIDQTFV

-681 TGSSLAAM
+681 TGSSLAAT

-709 QTRGKQ
+709 QARGKQ

-730 QKIEIELDKVYPLA
+730 QKVEIELDKVYPLT
-744 GIIVNFSKNEP
+744 GIIVNFFKNEP
-755 CLWGRFEIS
+755 CPWGRFEIS

-775 LHQGVRQRVNIKNE
+775 VHQGVRQCVYFKNE

-796 TNFSNDVHEV
+796 TNVSDEAHEV
-806 FFRQFVILLS
+806 FFRQFVIMMK

>member
-1 MNYMKNMKSVNQII
+1 MKSMKSVNQII
-15 QTNSMKKRWF
+15 QTNSMKKRWL
-25 GACLWCTVMMSPSVA
+25 GACLWCTVLMNPSVA
-40 IAQHIAVQPV
+40 TAQHTCVQPV
-50 PQEVQMGSRIISFP
+50 PQEVQMGGRTLSFP

-75 NVHAVNLLRTLLPD
+75 NVHAVELLRSLLPD
-89 AVSCSSVST
+89 AVPCSSASAA
-98 SGRQYRL
+98 GRQYRI

-122 PPHSEG
+122 PPHAEG

-157 LLSAASSASSSSSA
+157 LLSAATSESMPASSASA
-171 SSVSSASMSTS
+171 SSEPMPASSTS
-182 ATPFNSAAFLSDSA
+182 APSASEVALADSA
-196 VSLSDSAFLPEISV
+196 SIPEITV

-305 EDRQLLIAKLESM
+305 EDRRLLIAKLESM
-318 YDLGVRSFAVF
+318 YNLGVRSFAVF

-459 ANPME
+459 TNPME

-482 PGKYDAQQAW
+482 PGQYDAQQAW
-492 KAAIREV
+492 EAAIREV

-524 RRDESVEVKPVVSR
+524 RREESVEVKPVADR
-538 FLKSYLTDATCLT
+538 FLKSYLTGGTWRT
-551 DDYQQLLSLTHR
+551 EDYQQLLSLTRR
-563 MQAVSDILLVDTENR
+563 MQSASDILLVDTENR

-593 IGEIGEETLQ
+593 LGEIGEETLQ
-603 LAQLV
+603 LAQLIANGAV
-608 SNGLSVQSVQKKS
+608 SESFLSS
-621 VCEDFL
+621 
-627 FKYHH
+627 YRH

-641 LNDQRYNQNAY
+641 LNDQRYNQNGY
-652 QPGMRS
+652 QPGMRP
-658 ASLVIKPLIDKTFV
+658 ASLVIKPLIDQTFV

-681 TGSSLAAM
+681 TGSSLAAT

-709 QTRGKQ
+709 QARGKQ

-730 QKIEIELDKVYPLA
+730 QKVEIELDKVYPLT
-744 GIIVNFSKNEP
+744 GIIVNFFKNEP
-755 CLWGRFEIS
+755 CPWGRFEIS

-775 LHQGVRQRVNIKNE
+775 VHQGVRQRVYFKNE

-796 TNFSNDVHEV
+796 TNVSDEAHEV
-806 FFRQFVILLS
+806 FFRQFVIMMK

>member
-1 MNYMKNMKSVNQII
+1 
-15 QTNSMKKRWF
+15 
-25 GACLWCTVMMSPSVA
+25 MS
-40 IAQHIAVQPV
+40 
-50 PQEVQMGSRIISFP
+50 GRTLSFP

-70 GGDEA
+70 GSDEA
-75 NVHAVNLLRTLLPD
+75 NVHAVELLRSLLPD
-89 AVSCSSVST
+89 AVPCSSASAA
-98 SGRQYRL
+98 GRQYRI

-122 PPHSEG
+122 PPHAEG
-128 YYLSVGEKEIVVAGY
+128 YYLSVGKKEIVVAGY

-157 LLSAASSASSSSSA
+157 LLSAALSESMSRSASSPKSASA
-171 SSVSSASMSTS
+171 SSVSPASASASEV
-182 ATPFNSAAFLSDSA
+182 ALSDSA
-196 VSLSDSAFLPEISV
+196 SLPEITV

-305 EDRQLLIAKLESM
+305 EDRRLLIAKLESM
-318 YDLGVRSFAVF
+318 YNLGVRSFAVF

-459 ANPME
+459 TNPME

-482 PGKYDAQQAW
+482 PGQYDAQQTW
-492 KAAIREV
+492 EAAIREV

-524 RRDESVEVKPVVSR
+524 RREESVEVKPVADR
-538 FLKSYLTDATCLT
+538 FLKSYLTDGTWRT
-551 DDYQQLLSLTHR
+551 EDYQQLLSLTRR
-563 MQAVSDILLVDTENR
+563 MQSASDILLVDTENR

-593 IGEIGEETLQ
+593 LGEIGEETLQ
-603 LAQLV
+603 LAQLIANGSV
-608 SNGLSVQSVQKKS
+608 SESFLSS
-621 VCEDFL
+621 
-627 FKYHH
+627 YRH

-641 LNDQRYNQNAY
+641 LNDQRYNQNGY
-652 QPGMRS
+652 QPGMRP
-658 ASLVIKPLIDKTFV
+658 ASLVIKPLIDQTFV

-681 TGSSLAAM
+681 TGSSLAAT

-709 QTRGKQ
+709 QARGKQ

-721 NEVVRWGAG
+721 NEVGRWGAG
-730 QKIEIELDKVYPLA
+730 QKVEIELDKVYPLT
-744 GIIVNFSKNEP
+744 GIIVNFFKNEP
-755 CLWGRFEIS
+755 CPWGRFEIS

-775 LHQGVRQRVNIKNE
+775 VHQGVRQRVYFKNE

-796 TNFSNDVHEV
+796 TNVSDEAHEV
-806 FFRQFVILLS
+806 FFRQFVIMMK

>member
-1 MNYMKNMKSVNQII
+1 M
-15 QTNSMKKRWF
+15 
-25 GACLWCTVMMSPSVA
+25 
-40 IAQHIAVQPV
+40 
-50 PQEVQMGSRIISFP
+50 
-64 TALHLV
+64 
-70 GGDEA
+70 
-75 NVHAVNLLRTLLPD
+75 
-89 AVSCSSVST
+89 
-98 SGRQYRL
+98 
-105 LIGEKN
+105 
-111 DKSVKK
+111 
-117 YRRQI
+117 
-122 PPHSEG
+122 
-128 YYLSVGEKEIVVAGY
+128 
-143 DERGTYYGV
+143 
-152 QTLRQ
+152 
-157 LLSAASSASSSSSA
+157 
-171 SSVSSASMSTS
+171 
-182 ATPFNSAAFLSDSA
+182 
-196 VSLSDSAFLPEISV
+196 
-210 KDYPAVRYRG
+210 RYRG

-282 VAAENEVNFVWAIH
+282 VATENEVNFVWAIH

-305 EDRQLLIAKLESM
+305 EDRRLLIAKLESM
-318 YDLGVRSFAVF
+318 YNLGVRSFAVF

-459 ANPME
+459 TNPME

-482 PGKYDAQQAW
+482 PGQYDAQQAW
-492 KAAIREV
+492 EAAIREV

-524 RRDESVEVKPVVSR
+524 RREESVEVKPVADR
-538 FLKSYLTDATCLT
+538 FLKSYLTDGTWRT
-551 DDYQQLLSLTHR
+551 EDYQLLLSLTRR
-563 MQAVSDILLVDTENR
+563 MQSASDILLVDTENR
-578 PLIEEITPWLLQFKL
+578 PLIKEITPWLLQFKL
-593 IGEIGEETLQ
+593 LGEIGEETLQ
-603 LAQLV
+603 LAQLIANGSV
-608 SNGLSVQSVQKKS
+608 SESFLSS
-621 VCEDFL
+621 
-627 FKYHH
+627 YRH

-641 LNDQRYNQNAY
+641 LNDQRYNQNGY
-652 QPGMRS
+652 QPGMRP
-658 ASLVIKPLIDKTFV
+658 ASLVIKPLIDQTFV

-681 TGSSLAAM
+681 TGSSLAAT

-709 QTRGKQ
+709 QARGKQ

-730 QKIEIELDKVYPLA
+730 QKVEIELDKVYPLT
-744 GIIVNFSKNEP
+744 GIIVNFFKNEP
-755 CLWGRFEIS
+755 CPWGRFEIS

-775 LHQGVRQRVNIKNE
+775 VHQGVRQRVYFKNE

-796 TNFSNDVHEV
+796 TNVSDEAHEV
-806 FFRQFVILLS
+806 FFRQFVIMMK

>member
-1 MNYMKNMKSVNQII
+1 MNYMKSMKSENQII
-15 QTNSMKKRWF
+15 QTNSMKKRWL
-25 GACLWCTVMMSPSVA
+25 GACLWCTVLMNPSVA
-40 IAQHIAVQPV
+40 TAQHMAVQPV
-50 PQEVQMGSRIISFP
+50 PQEVQMSGRTLSFP

-70 GGDEA
+70 GSDEA
-75 NVHAVNLLRTLLPD
+75 NVHAVELLRSLLPD
-89 AVSCSSVST
+89 AVPCSSASAA
-98 SGRQYRL
+98 GRQYRI

-122 PPHSEG
+122 PPHAEG
-128 YYLSVGEKEIVVAGY
+128 YYLSVGKKEIVVAGY

-157 LLSAASSASSSSSA
+157 LLSAALSESISRSASSPKSASA
-171 SSVSSASMSTS
+171 SSVSPASASVSEV
-182 ATPFNSAAFLSDSA
+182 ALSDSA
-196 VSLSDSAFLPEISV
+196 SLPEITV

-254 KNDPYHSC
+254 KYDPYHSC

-305 EDRQLLIAKLESM
+305 EDRRLLIAKLESM
-318 YDLGVRSFAVF
+318 YNLGVRSFAVF

-459 ANPME
+459 TNPME

-482 PGKYDAQQAW
+482 PGQYDAQQAW
-492 KAAIREV
+492 EAAIREV

-524 RRDESVEVKPVVSR
+524 RREESVEVKPVADR
-538 FLKSYLTDATCLT
+538 FLKSYLTDGTWRT
-551 DDYQQLLSLTHR
+551 EDYQLLLSLTRR
-563 MQAVSDILLVDTENR
+563 MQSASDILLVDTENR
-578 PLIEEITPWLLQFKL
+578 PLIKEITPWLLQFKL
-593 IGEIGEETLQ
+593 LGEIGEETLQ
-603 LAQLV
+603 LAQLIANGSV
-608 SNGLSVQSVQKKS
+608 SESFLSS
-621 VCEDFL
+621 
-627 FKYHH
+627 YRH

-641 LNDQRYNQNAY
+641 LNDQRYNQNGY
-652 QPGMRS
+652 QPGMRP
-658 ASLVIKPLIDKTFV
+658 ASLVIKPLIDQTFV

-681 TGSSLAAM
+681 TGSSLAAT

-709 QTRGKQ
+709 QARGKQ

-730 QKIEIELDKVYPLA
+730 QKVEIELDKVYPLT
-744 GIIVNFSKNEP
+744 GIIVNFFKNEP
-755 CLWGRFEIS
+755 CPWGRFEIS

-775 LHQGVRQRVNIKNE
+775 VHQGVRQRVYFKNE

-796 TNFSNDVHEV
+796 TNVSDEAHEV
-806 FFRQFVILLS
+806 FFRQFVIMMK